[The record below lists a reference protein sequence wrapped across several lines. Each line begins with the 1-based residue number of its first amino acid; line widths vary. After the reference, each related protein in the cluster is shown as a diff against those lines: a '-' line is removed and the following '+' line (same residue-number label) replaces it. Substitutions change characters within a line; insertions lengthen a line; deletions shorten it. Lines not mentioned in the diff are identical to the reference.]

1 MYIIRRFWRRFRG
14 IGVKGVTSREIGRH
28 GPVGHGTGDPS
39 CRGEAEAFPPALPIQ
54 EHSAGCGRF
63 FPNNLCLIGRR
74 AKLLQSPASPWRL
87 PAGPHRVKRNRA
99 ACRVATCP
107 EDPRRHENASAGESV
122 STDLTEALEAM
133 GYADAEIPTLVES
146 FPPAVIEYLRDFRLQ
161 EARDIIETLLY
172 IYIAQNSS
180 SSRGEG
186 EGVVE
191 QSCYAYTSGPLFALR
206 QVDLIES
213 TSWHGT
219 TVIKATSAGEAIS
232 RPLMEARLQA
242 LDIGGLAREIHE
254 VVPALLAGTVKGSF
268 VNKTF
273 PSTLPRTEET
283 FVSFLLNNSPGLF
296 IECERFAARLKAA
309 GCAVLAYAY
318 DLDGSRADGVVYT
331 FPPEF
336 AYILKGMLERID
348 PEVREHY
355 DMLLESF
362 YSTFTVLR
370 YLACGEDYDRIR
382 ASPAHRRELTRVL
395 SVLNDAIY
403 VLEQVPQ
410 DDGVDLARFI
420 VKDRNLYDMR
430 LRDLGRAL
438 MADVAA
444 KIVIDRPAPA
454 PAAEEPLPP
463 REEAPIVLEESA
475 AIAPAPQAGEGVEE
489 EEWDEP
495 LFADDEEEEA
505 EEEEEE
511 PIASVPPPAAS
522 SNSVPRSLTAS
533 QTLDSRPSSLA
544 PGGAQTPALRP
555 VVPRAGG
562 LDIFLG
568 HAPDGRRVN
577 WSPGQLNNGH
587 MIILGGSGAGKT
599 ETIRC
604 IASDLA
610 GQGLPVVLIDF
621 HGDMAA
627 SNGDIRSYKIREG
640 GQYYF
645 NPLEL
650 DSSIDEITPL
660 RATSD
665 FVDAISINFPTLGI
679 QQRRKIKNIIKDCY
693 RISGITGNTDT
704 WTRVLDFD
712 DIEGEIMG
720 CEDEAIPAYLED
732 IFDYKLFSGE
742 EKISLP
748 TILSGGI
755 THINLNALPE
765 NLRYLFA
772 DLFLRRIYYT
782 LQATGEIPR
791 GAGDEREKFRL
802 FVIVDE
808 AKLLVSQKSGS
819 KTSIKAV
826 LNKYATEMRK
836 FGVSLILAS
845 QLIAHFNEEILA
857 NIAVKFCMRSENKKQ
872 AQENAKFFE
881 VSEKDLL
888 NFQPGEGI
896 LIIGSEKMNVRIV
909 PSSGRNP

>member
-1 MYIIRRFWRRFRG
+1 
-14 IGVKGVTSREIGRH
+14 V
-28 GPVGHGTGDPS
+28 
-39 CRGEAEAFPPALPIQ
+39 
-54 EHSAGCGRF
+54 
-63 FPNNLCLIGRR
+63 
-74 AKLLQSPASPWRL
+74 
-87 PAGPHRVKRNRA
+87 
-99 ACRVATCP
+99 
-107 EDPRRHENASAGESV
+107 
-122 STDLTEALEAM
+122 
-133 GYADAEIPTLVES
+133 
-146 FPPAVIEYLRDFRLQ
+146 
-161 EARDIIETLLY
+161 
-172 IYIAQNSS
+172 
-180 SSRGEG
+180 
-186 EGVVE
+186 
-191 QSCYAYTSGPLFALR
+191 
-206 QVDLIES
+206 
-213 TSWHGT
+213 
-219 TVIKATSAGEAIS
+219 
-232 RPLMEARLQA
+232 
-242 LDIGGLAREIHE
+242 
-254 VVPALLAGTVKGSF
+254 
-268 VNKTF
+268 
-273 PSTLPRTEET
+273 
-283 FVSFLLNNSPGLF
+283 
-296 IECERFAARLKAA
+296 
-309 GCAVLAYAY
+309 
-318 DLDGSRADGVVYT
+318 
-331 FPPEF
+331 
-336 AYILKGMLERID
+336 LERID
-348 PEVREHY
+348 PAIREHY

-382 ASPAHRRELTRVL
+382 ALPAHRRELARVL
-395 SVLNDAIY
+395 LELDDAIY
-403 VLEQVPQ
+403 VLEGVREE
-410 DDGVDLARFI
+410 DGVDLARFI

-438 MADVAA
+438 MAEVAE
-444 KIVIDRPAPA
+444 KIVIGRSAP
-454 PAAEEPLPP
+454 AEEPSPVTKEIPVPEPP
-463 REEAPIVLEESA
+463 A
-475 AIAPAPQAGEGVEE
+475 EE
-489 EEWDEP
+489 EEWEEIPVPEP
-495 LFADDEEEEA
+495 PAEEEWEEPVFPEEEEA
-505 EEEEEE
+505 EDDEEGEEVEE
-511 PIASVPPPAAS
+511 PIVPPPAPRRAAPS
-522 SNSVPRSLTAS
+522 SSSTAVPERRFTGPSAVPAGVPRS
-533 QTLDSRPSSLA
+533 
-544 PGGAQTPALRP
+544 GE
-555 VVPRAGG
+555 

-568 HAPDGRRVN
+568 HAQDGQRVN
-577 WSPGQLNNGH
+577 WSPGRLNNGH

-604 IASDLA
+604 VASELA
-610 GQGLPVVLIDF
+610 AQAMPVVLIDF

-627 SNGDIRSYKIREG
+627 SSGDIRSYKIREG
-640 GQYYF
+640 GEYYF

-650 DSSIDEITPL
+650 DPDIDEITPL

-693 RISGITGNTDT
+693 RMSGITGKTET

-712 DIEGEIMG
+712 DIEGEIMN

-742 EKISLP
+742 EKISIP

-791 GAGDEREKFRL
+791 GSEDERAKFRL

-909 PSSGRNP
+909 PTSGRNR

>member
-1 MYIIRRFWRRFRG
+1 
-14 IGVKGVTSREIGRH
+14 
-28 GPVGHGTGDPS
+28 
-39 CRGEAEAFPPALPIQ
+39 
-54 EHSAGCGRF
+54 
-63 FPNNLCLIGRR
+63 
-74 AKLLQSPASPWRL
+74 
-87 PAGPHRVKRNRA
+87 
-99 ACRVATCP
+99 
-107 EDPRRHENASAGESV
+107 
-122 STDLTEALEAM
+122 M
-133 GYADAEIPTLVES
+133 GYRDAEIPTLVES
-146 FPPAVIEYLRDFRLQ
+146 FPPAVIEYLRDFRSH
-161 EARDIIETLLY
+161 EVRDIVETLLY
-172 IYIAQNSS
+172 IYIALNSS

-191 QSCYAYTSGPLFALR
+191 QSCYAYTSGPLFALA

-219 TVIKATSAGEAIS
+219 TVIRTTAAGAAIA
-232 RPLMEARLQA
+232 RPLVEARIRA
-242 LDIGGLAREIHE
+242 LDIQALAREIHE
-254 VVPALLAGTVKGSF
+254 VVPALLAGTVKGSY

-283 FVSFLLNNSPGLF
+283 FIGFLLNNSPGLF
-296 IECERFAARLKAA
+296 LECERFAARLKAA

-318 DLDGSRADGVVYT
+318 DLDGFSSEGVVYT

-336 AYILKGMLERID
+336 AYILKGMLEAID
-348 PEVREHY
+348 PGAREHY

-370 YLACGEDYDRIR
+370 YLACGEDADRIR
-382 ASPAHRRELTRVL
+382 ASPAHRRELSRVL
-395 SVLNDAIY
+395 SELTDAIY
-403 VLEQVPQ
+403 ILEQVPQ
-410 DDGVDLARFI
+410 DDGVDLSRFI
-420 VKDRNLYDMR
+420 IKDRDLYDAR

-438 MADVAA
+438 MAEVAE
-444 KIVIDRPAPA
+444 KIVVDRPAPE
-454 PAAEEPLPP
+454 PAAEPLFY
-463 REEAPIVLEESA
+463 EEEVF
-475 AIAPAPQAGEGVEE
+475 PAPEEILPVPGETPV
-489 EEWDEP
+489 P
-495 LFADDEEEEA
+495 PPAPPVEEEEA
-505 EEEEEE
+505 EEEEDAWDGAFFADEE
-511 PIASVPPPAAS
+511 EEEERIEPLPPVLPPA
-522 SNSVPRSLTAS
+522 PRRAAAPAPAPEPP
-533 QTLDSRPSSLA
+533 RPN
-544 PGGAQTPALRP
+544 GF
-555 VVPRAGG
+555 
-562 LDIFLG
+562 DIFLG
-568 HAPDGRRVN
+568 HAPDGRQVN
-577 WSPGQLNNGH
+577 WSPGRLNNGH

-604 IASDLA
+604 IAGDLA
-610 GQGLPVVLIDF
+610 AQAMPVVLIDF

-627 SNGDIRSYKIREG
+627 SSGDIRTYKIREG

-650 DSSIDEITPL
+650 DPAIDEITPL

-693 RISGITGNTDT
+693 RMSGITGNTET
-704 WTRVLDFD
+704 WKRVLDFD
-712 DIEGEIMG
+712 DIEGEIMN

-742 EKISLP
+742 EKISIP
-748 TILSGGI
+748 TILAGGI

-782 LQATGEIPR
+782 LQAMGEIPR
-791 GAGDEREKFRL
+791 GTADERAKFRL

-857 NIAVKFCMRSENKKQ
+857 NIAVKFCMRAENKKQ

-909 PSSGRNP
+909 PASGRSP

>member
-1 MYIIRRFWRRFRG
+1 M
-14 IGVKGVTSREIGRH
+14 
-28 GPVGHGTGDPS
+28 
-39 CRGEAEAFPPALPIQ
+39 
-54 EHSAGCGRF
+54 
-63 FPNNLCLIGRR
+63 
-74 AKLLQSPASPWRL
+74 
-87 PAGPHRVKRNRA
+87 
-99 ACRVATCP
+99 
-107 EDPRRHENASAGESV
+107 
-122 STDLTEALEAM
+122 STDLAKALKAT
-133 GYADAEIPTLVES
+133 GYADAEIPALTES
-146 FPPAVIEYLRDFRLQ
+146 FPSAVTEYLRDFRLQ
-161 EARDIIETLLY
+161 EVRDVIETLLY
-172 IYIAQNSS
+172 IYIAQNSA

-186 EGVVE
+186 AGVVE

-206 QVDLIES
+206 QVGLIES
-213 TSWHGT
+213 ASWHGT
-219 TVIKATSAGEAIS
+219 TVLTATPTGEAIA
-232 RPLMEARLQA
+232 RPLMEARLRA
-242 LDIGGLAREIHE
+242 LDIESLAREIHE

-273 PSTLPRTEET
+273 PSTLPRTEEM
-283 FVSFLLNNSPGLF
+283 FISFLLNNCPGLF
-296 IECERFAARLKAA
+296 TECERFASRLRGA

-318 DLDGSRADGVVYT
+318 DLDGAKADGVVYT

-336 AYILKGMLERID
+336 AYILKGVLERID
-348 PEVREHY
+348 PAIREHY

-382 ASPAHRRELTRVL
+382 ASPAHRRELAKVL
-395 SVLNDAIY
+395 AELDDAIY
-403 VLEQVPQ
+403 VLEGVRE

-438 MADVAA
+438 MVEVAE
-444 KIVIDRPAPA
+444 KIVIDRSAPEEEPSSPILEEPSPVMEEIPVLTPA
-454 PAAEEPLPP
+454 PAAEEDEW
-463 REEAPIVLEESA
+463 EEPVF
-475 AIAPAPQAGEGVEE
+475 P
-489 EEWDEP
+489 D
-495 LFADDEEEEA
+495 EA
-505 EEEEEE
+505 EEEDDEAEEE
-511 PIASVPPPAAS
+511 DEEVEEPLPIVPPPARRRAAPS
-522 SNSVPRSLTAS
+522 RGTPSNAVVAERRSAEPAPVPA
-533 QTLDSRPSSLA
+533 
-544 PGGAQTPALRP
+544 GI
-555 VVPRAGG
+555 PRAGG
-562 LDIFLG
+562 FDIFLG
-568 HAPDGRRVN
+568 HAQDGPRVN

-604 IASDLA
+604 IASELA
-610 GQGLPVVLIDF
+610 AQAMPVVLIDF

-640 GQYYF
+640 GEYYF

-650 DSSIDEITPL
+650 DPDIDEITPL

-693 RISGITGNTDT
+693 RMSGITGKTET

-712 DIEGEIMG
+712 DIEGEIMN

-742 EKISLP
+742 EKISIP

-791 GAGDEREKFRL
+791 GTEDERAKFRL

-819 KTSIKAV
+819 KSSIKAV

-896 LIIGSEKMNVRIV
+896 LIIGSEKMNIRIV
-909 PSSGRNP
+909 PASERNR

>member
-1 MYIIRRFWRRFRG
+1 MPGASW
-14 IGVKGVTSREIGRH
+14 
-28 GPVGHGTGDPS
+28 
-39 CRGEAEAFPPALPIQ
+39 CR
-54 EHSAGCGRF
+54 
-63 FPNNLCLIGRR
+63 
-74 AKLLQSPASPWRL
+74 
-87 PAGPHRVKRNRA
+87 
-99 ACRVATCP
+99 
-107 EDPRRHENASAGESV
+107 ENASAGEPV
-122 STDLTEALEAM
+122 SRDLTEALKAM
-133 GYADAEIPTLVES
+133 GYVDTGLPALVES
-146 FPPAVIEYLRDFRLQ
+146 FPPGVVEYLQEFRTQ
-161 EARDIIETLLY
+161 EVRDIIETLLY

-186 EGVVE
+186 MGVVE
-191 QSCYAYTSGPLFALR
+191 QSCYAYTSGPLFALAE
-206 QVDLIES
+206 VGLIES
-213 TSWHGT
+213 SSRHGT
-219 TVIKATSAGEAIS
+219 TVVRVTPAGEGIA
-232 RPLMEARLQA
+232 RPLTEARIRA
-242 LDIGGLAREIHE
+242 LDLRALARETHE
-254 VVPALLAGTVKGSF
+254 VVPALLAGTVRGSY

-273 PSTLPRTEET
+273 PSSLPRTEET
-283 FVSFLLNNSPGLF
+283 FIGFLLNNNPALF
-296 IECERFAARLKAA
+296 EECERFAARLKAA
-309 GCAVLAYAY
+309 GCAVLAHAY
-318 DLDGSRADGVVYT
+318 DLDGAGAGGVVYT
-331 FPPEF
+331 FPAEF
-336 AYILKGMLERID
+336 AYILKGMLEAID

-362 YSTFTVLR
+362 HSTFTVLR
-370 YLACGEDYDRIR
+370 YLACGEDCDRIR
-382 ASPAHRRELTRVL
+382 ASATHRRELSRVL
-395 SVLNDAIY
+395 SLIADSIY
-403 VLEQVPQ
+403 VLEQAPQ
-410 DDGVDLARFI
+410 DDGVGLARFI
-420 VKDRNLYDMR
+420 VKDRDRYDAH

-454 PAAEEPLPP
+454 AEPHPAEG
-463 REEAPIVLEESA
+463 EAS
-475 AIAPAPQAGEGVEE
+475 PAPKIANTATPVPPADGGSEME
-489 EEWDEP
+489 EEWDDAV
-495 LFADDEEEEA
+495 FADDEEEEA
-505 EEEEEE
+505 AEE
-511 PIASVPPPAAS
+511 PLAPPPPA
-522 SNSVPRSLTAS
+522 PRRVAAP
-533 QTLDSRPSSLA
+533 RPA
-544 PGGAQTPALRP
+544 PEPVAEPPRP
-555 VVPRAGG
+555 GG

-568 HAPDGRRVN
+568 HAQDGRRVN
-577 WSPGQLNNGH
+577 WSPGRLNNGH

-604 IASDLA
+604 IAAELA
-610 GQGLPVVLIDF
+610 AQAMPVVLIDF

-627 SNGDIRSYKIREG
+627 STGDIRSYKIREG
-640 GQYYF
+640 AEYYF

-650 DSSIDEITPL
+650 DPAIDEITPL

-679 QQRRKIKNIIKDCY
+679 QQRRKIKNIIKDFY
-693 RISGITGNTDT
+693 RMSGITGNTGT

-712 DIEGEIMG
+712 DIESEIMS

-791 GAGDEREKFRL
+791 GTENEREKFRL

-819 KTSIKAV
+819 KTAIKAV

-857 NIAVKFCMRSENKKQ
+857 NIAVKFCMRAENKKQ

-888 NFQPGEGI
+888 NFRPGEGI

-909 PSSGRNP
+909 PSSGRKV

>member
-1 MYIIRRFWRRFRG
+1 MGY
-14 IGVKGVTSREIGRH
+14 VD
-28 GPVGHGTGDPS
+28 TG
-39 CRGEAEAFPPALPIQ
+39 
-54 EHSAGCGRF
+54 
-63 FPNNLCLIGRR
+63 
-74 AKLLQSPASPWRL
+74 L
-87 PAGPHRVKRNRA
+87 PA
-99 ACRVATCP
+99 
-107 EDPRRHENASAGESV
+107 
-122 STDLTEALEAM
+122 
-133 GYADAEIPTLVES
+133 LVES
-146 FPPAVIEYLRDFRLQ
+146 FPPGVVEYLQEFRTQ
-161 EARDIIETLLY
+161 EVRDIIETLLY

-186 EGVVE
+186 MGVVE
-191 QSCYAYTSGPLFALR
+191 QSCYAYTSGPLFALAE
-206 QVDLIES
+206 VGLIES
-213 TSWHGT
+213 SSRHGT
-219 TVIKATSAGEAIS
+219 TVVRVTPAGEGIA
-232 RPLMEARLQA
+232 RPLTEARIRA
-242 LDIGGLAREIHE
+242 LDLRALARETHE
-254 VVPALLAGTVKGSF
+254 VVPALLAGTVRGSY

-273 PSTLPRTEET
+273 PSSLPRTEET
-283 FVSFLLNNSPGLF
+283 FIGFLLNNNPALF
-296 IECERFAARLKAA
+296 EECERFAARLKAA
-309 GCAVLAYAY
+309 GCAVLAHAY
-318 DLDGSRADGVVYT
+318 DLDGAGAGGVVYT
-331 FPPEF
+331 FPAEF
-336 AYILKGMLERID
+336 AYILKGMLEAID

-362 YSTFTVLR
+362 HSTFTVLR
-370 YLACGEDYDRIR
+370 YLACGEDCDRIR
-382 ASPAHRRELTRVL
+382 ASATHRRELSRVL
-395 SVLNDAIY
+395 SLIADSIY
-403 VLEQVPQ
+403 VLEQAPQ
-410 DDGVDLARFI
+410 DDGVGLARFI
-420 VKDRNLYDMR
+420 VKDRDRYDAH

-454 PAAEEPLPP
+454 AEPHPAEG
-463 REEAPIVLEESA
+463 EAS
-475 AIAPAPQAGEGVEE
+475 PAPKIANTATPVPPADRGSEME
-489 EEWDEP
+489 EEWDDAV
-495 LFADDEEEEA
+495 FADDEEEEA
-505 EEEEEE
+505 AEE
-511 PIASVPPPAAS
+511 PLAPPPPA
-522 SNSVPRSLTAS
+522 PRRVAAP
-533 QTLDSRPSSLA
+533 RPA
-544 PGGAQTPALRP
+544 PEPVAEPPRP
-555 VVPRAGG
+555 GG

-568 HAPDGRRVN
+568 HAQDGRRVN
-577 WSPGQLNNGH
+577 WSPGRLNNGH

-604 IASDLA
+604 IAAELA
-610 GQGLPVVLIDF
+610 AQAMPVVLIDF

-627 SNGDIRSYKIREG
+627 STGDIRSYKIREG
-640 GQYYF
+640 AEYYF

-650 DSSIDEITPL
+650 DPAIDEITPL

-693 RISGITGNTDT
+693 RMSGITGNTGT

-712 DIEGEIMG
+712 DIESEIMS

-791 GAGDEREKFRL
+791 GTENEREKFRL

-819 KTSIKAV
+819 KTAIKAV

-857 NIAVKFCMRSENKKQ
+857 NIAVKFCMRAENKKQ

-888 NFQPGEGI
+888 NFRPGEGI

-909 PSSGRNP
+909 PSSGRKV

>member
-1 MYIIRRFWRRFRG
+1 MTASTPTGSQRG
-14 IGVKGVTSREIGRH
+14 PG
-28 GPVGHGTGDPS
+28 
-39 CRGEAEAFPPALPIQ
+39 AF
-54 EHSAGCGRF
+54 
-63 FPNNLCLIGRR
+63 
-74 AKLLQSPASPWRL
+74 
-87 PAGPHRVKRNRA
+87 
-99 ACRVATCP
+99 
-107 EDPRRHENASAGESV
+107 RRHENRSSGEPV
-122 STDLTEALEAM
+122 STDLTKALKAM
-133 GYADAEIPTLVES
+133 GYVDTEIPALVES
-146 FPPAVIEYLRDFRLQ
+146 FPPAVVEYLGDFRTL
-161 EARDIIETLLY
+161 EVRDIVETLLY
-172 IYIAQNSS
+172 IHIALNSS

-186 EGVVE
+186 AGVVE
-191 QSCYAYTSGPLFALR
+191 QSCYAYTSGPLFALAE
-206 QVDLIES
+206 VGLIES
-213 TSWHGT
+213 VSWHGT
-219 TVIKATSAGEAIS
+219 TVIKATPAGEALA
-232 RPLMEARLQA
+232 RPLMEARIRA
-242 LDIGGLAREIHE
+242 LDIRDLAGEIHG
-254 VVPALLAGTVKGSF
+254 VVPALLAGTVKGSYL
-268 VNKTF
+268 NKTF

-283 FVSFLLNNSPGLF
+283 FIGFLLNNCPGLYE
-296 IECERFAARLKAA
+296 ECDRFASRLKDA

-318 DLDGSRADGVVYT
+318 DLDVPRAEGVVYT

-336 AYILKGMLERID
+336 AYILKGVLETID
-348 PEVREHY
+348 PEVREYY

-362 YSTFTVLR
+362 LSTFTVLR
-370 YLACGEDYDRIR
+370 YLSCGEDYDRIR
-382 ASPAHRRELTRVL
+382 ASPAHRRELARVL
-395 SVLNDAIY
+395 SELSDAIY
-403 VLEQVPQ
+403 VLEEVHE
-410 DDGVDLARFI
+410 DDGVELSRFI
-420 VKDRNLYDMR
+420 IKDRSLYDVR

-444 KIVIDRPAPA
+444 KIAIERPAPA
-454 PAAEEPLPP
+454 PLSTVKESPFVPVEVPVDAVVPPAEEEDDEWGDAIFADGGEEEEIEEEIEEEEDEPLPP
-463 REEAPIVLEESA
+463 PPPPRRARTSRP
-475 AIAPAPQAGEGVEE
+475 APAP
-489 EEWDEP
+489 EP
-495 LFADDEEEEA
+495 
-505 EEEEEE
+505 
-511 PIASVPPPAAS
+511 VPAAD
-522 SNSVPRSLTAS
+522 P
-533 QTLDSRPSSLA
+533 SRP
-544 PGGAQTPALRP
+544 
-555 VVPRAGG
+555 GG

-568 HAPDGRRVN
+568 HAQDGRRVN

-604 IASDLA
+604 IASELA
-610 GQGLPVVLIDF
+610 AQAMPVVLIDF

-627 SNGDIRSYKIREG
+627 TSGDIRSYKIREG

-650 DSSIDEITPL
+650 DPGTDEITPL

-693 RISGITGNTDT
+693 RASGITGKTET

-712 DIEGEIMG
+712 DIEYEIMN

-742 EKISLP
+742 EKISIP

-782 LQATGEIPR
+782 LQAMGEIPR
-791 GAGDEREKFRL
+791 GSENEREKFRL

-857 NIAVKFCMRSENKKQ
+857 NIAVKFCMRAENKKQ

-896 LIIGSEKMNVRIV
+896 LIIGSDKMNVRIV
-909 PSSGRNP
+909 PSPERKV

>member
-1 MYIIRRFWRRFRG
+1 MGYTDA
-14 IGVKGVTSREIGRH
+14 GV
-28 GPVGHGTGDPS
+28 
-39 CRGEAEAFPPALPIQ
+39 PAL
-54 EHSAGCGRF
+54 A
-63 FPNNLCLIGRR
+63 
-74 AKLLQSPASPWRL
+74 
-87 PAGPHRVKRNRA
+87 
-99 ACRVATCP
+99 
-107 EDPRRHENASAGESV
+107 
-122 STDLTEALEAM
+122 
-133 GYADAEIPTLVES
+133 ES
-146 FPPAVIEYLRDFRLQ
+146 FPPAVVEYLQDFRTQ
-161 EARDIIETLLY
+161 EVRDIVETLLY

-186 EGVVE
+186 QGVIE
-191 QSCYAYTSGPLFALR
+191 QSCYAYTSGPLFVLA
-206 QVDLIES
+206 QVGLIES
-213 TSWHGT
+213 ASWHGT
-219 TVIKATSAGEAIS
+219 TVIKATPAGEAIA
-232 RPLMEARLQA
+232 RPLMEARIRV
-242 LDIGGLAREIHE
+242 LDIRGLAHEIHG
-254 VVPALLAGTVKGSF
+254 VVPALLAGTVKGSY

-273 PSTLPRTEET
+273 PSSLPRTEET
-283 FVSFLLNNSPGLF
+283 FVSFLLNNNSALF
-296 IECERFAARLKAA
+296 EECEQFASRLKAA
-309 GCAVLAYAY
+309 GCAVLAHAY
-318 DLDGSRADGVVYT
+318 DLDGPGAGGVVYT

-336 AYILKGMLERID
+336 AYILKGMLEAID
-348 PEVREHY
+348 PGAREHY

-362 YSTFTVLR
+362 HSTFTVLR
-370 YLACGEDYDRIR
+370 YLSCGEDYDRIR
-382 ASPAHRRELTRVL
+382 ASSAHRRELSRVL
-395 SVLNDAIY
+395 GLLADSIY

-420 VKDRNLYDMR
+420 IKDRDLYDAH

-438 MADVAA
+438 MTDVAE

-454 PAAEEPLPP
+454 AKPPAPTMEVPATPGKAEAATSVPPAEEEAET
-463 REEAPIVLEESA
+463 EEDR
-475 AIAPAPQAGEGVEE
+475 
-489 EEWDEP
+489 WDDAV
-495 LFADDEEEEA
+495 FADDEEEEA
-505 EEEEEE
+505 AEE
-511 PIASVPPPAAS
+511 PLAPPPPPA
-522 SNSVPRSLTAS
+522 PRRIVAP
-533 QTLDSRPSSLA
+533 RPA
-544 PGGAQTPALRP
+544 PEPVAEPPRP
-555 VVPRAGG
+555 GG

-568 HAPDGRRVN
+568 HAQGGHRVN
-577 WSPGQLNNGH
+577 WSPGRLNNGH

-604 IASDLA
+604 IAAELA
-610 GQGLPVVLIDF
+610 AQAMPVVLIDF

-627 SNGDIRSYKIREG
+627 STGNIRSYKIREG
-640 GQYYF
+640 GEYYF

-650 DSSIDEITPL
+650 DPAIDEITPL

-693 RISGITGNTDT
+693 RMSGITGNTGT

-712 DIEGEIMG
+712 DIESEIMS

-819 KTSIKAV
+819 KTAIKAV

-857 NIAVKFCMRSENKKQ
+857 NIAVKFCMRAENKKQ

-909 PSSGRNP
+909 PTSGRKV

>member
-1 MYIIRRFWRRFRG
+1 MHHE
-14 IGVKGVTSREIGRH
+14 KN
-28 GPVGHGTGDPS
+28 PS
-39 CRGEAEAFPPALPIQ
+39 
-54 EHSAGCGRF
+54 
-63 FPNNLCLIGRR
+63 
-74 AKLLQSPASPWRL
+74 
-87 PAGPHRVKRNRA
+87 
-99 ACRVATCP
+99 T
-107 EDPRRHENASAGESV
+107 GESV
-122 STDLTEALEAM
+122 STDLVRALKSI
-133 GYADAEIPTLVES
+133 GYADAEIPALMES
-146 FPPAVIEYLRDFRLQ
+146 FPPAVAGYLLDFRLQ
-161 EARDIIETLLY
+161 EVRDIIETLLY
-172 IYIAQNSS
+172 IYIAQNSA

-186 EGVVE
+186 AGVVE
-191 QSCYAYTSGPLFALR
+191 QSCYAHTSGPLFALR
-206 QVDLIES
+206 QVGLIES
-213 TSWHGT
+213 ASVNGT
-219 TVIKATSAGEAIS
+219 TVLTATPAGEAVA
-232 RPLMEARLQA
+232 RPLMEVRLQA
-242 LDIGGLAREIHE
+242 LDTARLAREIHE

-283 FVSFLLNNSPGLF
+283 FISFLLNNCPNLF
-296 IECERFAARLKAA
+296 LECERFASRLKAA
-309 GCAVLAYAY
+309 GCAVLAYSY
-318 DLDGSRADGVVYT
+318 DLDGARADGVVYT

-348 PEVREHY
+348 PAVREHY
-355 DMLLESF
+355 DVLLESF

-382 ASPAHRRELTRVL
+382 ASPAHRRELARVL
-395 SVLNDAIY
+395 AELEDAIY
-403 VLEQVPQ
+403 VLEGVREE
-410 DDGVDLARFI
+410 DGVDLARFI

-438 MADVAA
+438 MIEVAE
-444 KIVIDRPAPA
+444 KIVIDRPAPVTEPSSPA
-454 PAAEEPLPP
+454 REEPFPAAEDLPVMIPVSPTEADDEWEEPAFPDEGETGADDED
-463 REEAPIVLEESA
+463 EEMEE
-475 AIAPAPQAGEGVEE
+475 AIAP
-489 EEWDEP
+489 
-495 LFADDEEEEA
+495 
-505 EEEEEE
+505 
-511 PIASVPPPAAS
+511 PPA
-522 SNSVPRSLTAS
+522 PRVSRTPVRIRTAS
-533 QTLDSRPSSLA
+533 QTPDVVRRTSQPDTSRTPRGSQPLPVPA
-544 PGGAQTPALRP
+544 GAS
-555 VVPRAGG
+555 RAGG
-562 LDIFLG
+562 FDIFLG
-568 HAPDGRRVN
+568 HASDGQRVN
-577 WSPGQLNNGH
+577 WSPGLLNNGH

-604 IASDLA
+604 IASELA
-610 GQGLPVVLIDF
+610 TQAMPVVLIDF

-627 SNGDIRSYKIREG
+627 TGGNIRSYKIREG
-640 GQYYF
+640 GEYYF

-650 DSSIDEITPL
+650 DPDIDEITPL

-693 RISGITGNTDT
+693 RMSGITGKTET
-704 WTRVLDFD
+704 WMRVLDFD
-712 DIEGEIMG
+712 DIEGEIMN

-742 EKISLP
+742 EKISIP

-791 GAGDEREKFRL
+791 GTEDERAKFRL

-909 PSSGRNP
+909 PASERNL

>member
-1 MYIIRRFWRRFRG
+1 
-14 IGVKGVTSREIGRH
+14 
-28 GPVGHGTGDPS
+28 
-39 CRGEAEAFPPALPIQ
+39 
-54 EHSAGCGRF
+54 
-63 FPNNLCLIGRR
+63 
-74 AKLLQSPASPWRL
+74 
-87 PAGPHRVKRNRA
+87 
-99 ACRVATCP
+99 
-107 EDPRRHENASAGESV
+107 
-122 STDLTEALEAM
+122 M
-133 GYADAEIPTLVES
+133 GYADAGIPTLVGS
-146 FPPAVIEYLRDFRLQ
+146 FSPAVTEYLRDFRPQ
-161 EARDIIETLLY
+161 EVRDIVETLLY
-172 IYIAQNSS
+172 IYIAQNSA

-186 EGVVE
+186 VGVVE
-191 QSCYAYTSGPLFALR
+191 QSCYAYTSGPLFALA
-206 QVDLIES
+206 QVSLIES
-213 TSWHGT
+213 ASWHGT
-219 TVIKATSAGEAIS
+219 TVIRATSAGEAIA

-242 LDIGGLAREIHE
+242 LDIPGLACEIHE

-273 PSTLPRTEET
+273 PSALPRTEET

-296 IECERFAARLKAA
+296 LECERFAARLRAA
-309 GCAVLAYAY
+309 GCAVLAHAY

-348 PEVREHY
+348 PTVREHY

-382 ASPAHRRELTRVL
+382 ASPAHRRELSRVL
-395 SVLNDAIY
+395 TELADAIY
-403 VLEQVPQ
+403 VLEGVREE
-410 DDGVDLARFI
+410 DGIDLARFI
-420 VKDRNLYDMR
+420 VKDRNLYDAR
-430 LRDLGRAL
+430 LRDLGRVL
-438 MADVAA
+438 MSEVAE

-454 PAAEEPLPP
+454 AEPLPP
-463 REEAPIVLEESA
+463 LREEP
-475 AIAPAPQAGEGVEE
+475 APAPPPV
-489 EEWDEP
+489 P
-495 LFADDEEEEA
+495 PA
-505 EEEEEE
+505 EEEEIGWDETFFADVTEEEEGEEEREE
-511 PIASVPPPAAS
+511 PSPLPPPPALRRF
-522 SNSVPRSLTAS
+522 VTPP
-533 QTLDSRPSSLA
+533 QA
-544 PGGAQTPALRP
+544 PVLRP
-555 VVPRAGG
+555 APEPAPVRSDG

-568 HAPDGRRVN
+568 HAQDGQRVN

-604 IASDLA
+604 IASELA
-610 GQGLPVVLIDF
+610 AQAMPVVLIDF

-627 SNGDIRSYKIREG
+627 SDGDIRSYKIREG

-650 DSSIDEITPL
+650 DPSIDEITPL

-693 RISGITGNTDT
+693 RMSGITGKTET

-712 DIEGEIMG
+712 AIEGEIMN

-755 THINLNALPE
+755 THSNLNALPE

-782 LQATGEIPR
+782 LQAMGEIPR
-791 GAGDEREKFRL
+791 GTEDERAKFRL

-909 PSSGRNP
+909 PASGRNP

>member
-1 MYIIRRFWRRFRG
+1 
-14 IGVKGVTSREIGRH
+14 
-28 GPVGHGTGDPS
+28 
-39 CRGEAEAFPPALPIQ
+39 
-54 EHSAGCGRF
+54 
-63 FPNNLCLIGRR
+63 
-74 AKLLQSPASPWRL
+74 
-87 PAGPHRVKRNRA
+87 
-99 ACRVATCP
+99 
-107 EDPRRHENASAGESV
+107 
-122 STDLTEALEAM
+122 M
-133 GYADAEIPTLVES
+133 GYADAGVRTLVES

-161 EARDIIETLLY
+161 EVRDIIETLLY
-172 IYIAQNSS
+172 IYIAQNSA

-213 TSWHGT
+213 ASWHGT
-219 TVIKATSAGEAIS
+219 TVIRATSAGEAIA
-232 RPLMEARLQA
+232 RPLMEARLRA
-242 LDIGGLAREIHE
+242 LDIESLAREIHE

-268 VNKTF
+268 INKTF
-273 PSTLPRTEET
+273 PSALPRTEET

-296 IECERFAARLKAA
+296 LECERFAARLRAA

-336 AYILKGMLERID
+336 AYILKGMLEAID
-348 PEVREHY
+348 PGVREHY

-382 ASPAHRRELTRVL
+382 TSPAHRRELSRVL
-395 SVLNDAIY
+395 MQLTDAIY
-403 VLEQVPQ
+403 ILEQVPQ

-420 VKDRNLYDMR
+420 VKDRNLYDAL

-438 MADVAA
+438 MAEVAA

-454 PAAEEPLPP
+454 AEPLPP
-463 REEAPIVLEESA
+463 LHGGAAPVPEETPAVAPLPPVQEE
-475 AIAPAPQAGEGVEE
+475 PEE
-489 EEWDEP
+489 EEDGWDEIVFP
-495 LFADDEEEEA
+495 DEEEA
-505 EEEEEE
+505 EEEEGEF
-511 PIASVPPPAAS
+511 PLPPPPALRRFVTPPPAPVLRPAPEPAPLAP
-522 SNSVPRSLTAS
+522 SVLELRSCGA
-533 QTLDSRPSSLA
+533 SSLA
-544 PGGAQTPALRP
+544 PDGARTPAVRTSGAHAPALAASRIPP
-555 VVPRAGG
+555 VVHRSDG

-568 HAPDGRRVN
+568 HAPDGRRVD

-604 IASDLA
+604 IASELA
-610 GQGLPVVLIDF
+610 AQEMPVVLIDF

-627 SNGDIRSYKIREG
+627 SDGDITSYKIREG

-650 DSSIDEITPL
+650 DPEIDEITPL

-679 QQRRKIKNIIKDCY
+679 QQRRKIKNIIKGCY
-693 RISGITGNTDT
+693 RASGITGNTET
-704 WTRVLDFD
+704 WIRVLDFD
-712 DIEGEIMG
+712 DIEGEIMS

-748 TILSGGI
+748 AILSGGI

-791 GAGDEREKFRL
+791 GTEDERAKFRL

-819 KTSIKAV
+819 KTAIKAV

-909 PSSGRNP
+909 PASERNL

>member
-1 MYIIRRFWRRFRG
+1 
-14 IGVKGVTSREIGRH
+14 
-28 GPVGHGTGDPS
+28 
-39 CRGEAEAFPPALPIQ
+39 
-54 EHSAGCGRF
+54 
-63 FPNNLCLIGRR
+63 
-74 AKLLQSPASPWRL
+74 
-87 PAGPHRVKRNRA
+87 
-99 ACRVATCP
+99 
-107 EDPRRHENASAGESV
+107 
-122 STDLTEALEAM
+122 M
-133 GYADAEIPTLVES
+133 GYVDAEIPALMES
-146 FPPAVIEYLRDFRLQ
+146 FPPAVAGYLRDFRLQ
-161 EARDIIETLLY
+161 EVRDIVETLLY
-172 IYIAQNSS
+172 IYIAQNSA

-186 EGVVE
+186 AGVVE

-206 QVDLIES
+206 QAGLIGS
-213 TSWHGT
+213 ASSNGT
-219 TVIKATSAGEAIS
+219 TVLTPTATGEAIA
-232 RPLMEARLQA
+232 RPLMEARLRA
-242 LDIGGLAREIHE
+242 LDIESLAREIHE

-273 PSTLPRTEET
+273 PSALPRTEET
-283 FVSFLLNNSPGLF
+283 FISFLLNNCPGLF
-296 IECERFAARLKAA
+296 TECERFASRLRAS

-318 DLDGSRADGVVYT
+318 DLDGTKADGVVYT

-336 AYILKGMLERID
+336 AYILKGVLERID
-348 PEVREHY
+348 PAVREHY

-382 ASPAHRRELTRVL
+382 ALPAHRRELARVL
-395 SVLNDAIY
+395 LELGDAIY
-403 VLEQVPQ
+403 ILEGVHEE
-410 DDGVDLARFI
+410 DGVDLARFI
-420 VKDRNLYDMR
+420 VKDRNLYDAR
-430 LRDLGRAL
+430 LRDLGRTL
-438 MADVAA
+438 MDEVAE
-444 KIVIDRPAPA
+444 KIVIDRSPPATEPSPVTKEIPVPE
-454 PAAEEPLPP
+454 PAAEEEEWEEIPVSEPP
-463 REEAPIVLEESA
+463 A
-475 AIAPAPQAGEGVEE
+475 E
-489 EEWDEP
+489 EEWEEP
-495 LFADDEEEEA
+495 VFPDEEEA
-505 EEEEEE
+505 EDDEEGEEEVEE
-511 PIASVPPPAAS
+511 PIVPPPAPRRAARS
-522 SNSVPRSLTAS
+522 SSSTAAPERRFAAPSTVPGELPRSGE
-533 QTLDSRPSSLA
+533 LDL
-544 PGGAQTPALRP
+544 
-555 VVPRAGG
+555 
-562 LDIFLG
+562 FLG
-568 HAPDGRRVN
+568 HAQDGQRVD
-577 WSPGQLNNGH
+577 WSPGRLSNGH

-604 IASDLA
+604 VASELA
-610 GQGLPVVLIDF
+610 AQAMPVVLIDF

-627 SNGDIRSYKIREG
+627 TGGDIRSYKIREG
-640 GQYYF
+640 GEYYF

-650 DSSIDEITPL
+650 DPDIDEITPL

-693 RISGITGNTDT
+693 RMSGITGKTET

-712 DIEGEIMG
+712 DIEGEIMN

-742 EKISLP
+742 EKISIP
-748 TILSGGI
+748 TLLSGGV

-791 GAGDEREKFRL
+791 GTEDERAKFRL

-819 KTSIKAV
+819 KSSIKAV

-896 LIIGSEKMNVRIV
+896 LIIGSEKMNIRIV
-909 PSSGRNP
+909 PTSGRNH

>member
-1 MYIIRRFWRRFRG
+1 
-14 IGVKGVTSREIGRH
+14 
-28 GPVGHGTGDPS
+28 
-39 CRGEAEAFPPALPIQ
+39 
-54 EHSAGCGRF
+54 
-63 FPNNLCLIGRR
+63 
-74 AKLLQSPASPWRL
+74 
-87 PAGPHRVKRNRA
+87 
-99 ACRVATCP
+99 
-107 EDPRRHENASAGESV
+107 V
-122 STDLTEALEAM
+122 STDLTEALKAM
-133 GYADAEIPTLVES
+133 GYTDTAIPDLSGS
-146 FPPAVIEYLRDFRLQ
+146 FPPAVIEYLQDFRPQ
-161 EARDIIETLLY
+161 EVRDIIETLLY
-172 IYIAQNSS
+172 IHVALNSA

-186 EGVVE
+186 VGVAE
-191 QSCYAYTSGPLFALR
+191 QSCYAYTSGPLFALGE
-206 QVDLIES
+206 VGLIES
-213 TSWHGT
+213 SSRNGT
-219 TVIKATSAGEAIS
+219 TVIRTTSAGEAIA
-232 RPLMEARLQA
+232 RPLVEARIRA
-242 LDIGGLAREIHE
+242 LDIRDLAREIHG
-254 VVPALLAGTVKGSF
+254 VVPVLLAGTVKGSYI
-268 VNKTF
+268 NKTF

-283 FVSFLLNNSPGLF
+283 FLGFLLNNSPGLF
-296 IECERFAARLKAA
+296 EECERFAARLRDA

-318 DLDGSRADGVVYT
+318 DLDAARADGVVYT

-336 AYILKGMLERID
+336 AYILKVMLEAID
-348 PEVREHY
+348 PAVREHY
-355 DMLLESF
+355 DMLLDSF
-362 YSTFTVLR
+362 HSTFTVLR

-382 ASPAHRRELTRVL
+382 ASPAHRRELARVL
-395 SVLNDAIY
+395 AELRDTIY
-403 VLEQVPQ
+403 ILEEVRE
-410 DDGVDLARFI
+410 DDGIDLARFI
-420 VKDRNLYDMR
+420 VRDRDRYEAR

-444 KIVIDRPAPA
+444 KIVIDRPAPIQEPLP
-454 PAAEEPLPP
+454 PAAEAPFVPVEVPAAPCPLPPVEEEEEDGWEDAVFSDPEEESEDEIVEEEEEPLPP
-463 REEAPIVLEESA
+463 PPPRRTPAPRPVPVP
-475 AIAPAPQAGEGVEE
+475 APAPAAAP
-489 EEWDEP
+489 EP
-495 LFADDEEEEA
+495 D
-505 EEEEEE
+505 
-511 PIASVPPPAAS
+511 PA
-522 SNSVPRSLTAS
+522 
-533 QTLDSRPSSLA
+533 RP
-544 PGGAQTPALRP
+544 GA
-555 VVPRAGG
+555 

-568 HAPDGRRVN
+568 HAQDGRRIN
-577 WSPGQLNNGH
+577 WSPGRLNNGH

-604 IASDLA
+604 IAGELA
-610 GQGLPVVLIDF
+610 AQNMPVVLIDF

-627 SNGDIRSYKIREG
+627 NTGDIRSYKIREG

-650 DSSIDEITPL
+650 DPDIDEITPL

-704 WTRVLDFD
+704 WKRVLDFD
-712 DIEGEIMG
+712 DIESEIME

-742 EKISLP
+742 EKISIP

-791 GAGDEREKFRL
+791 GTEDEREKFRL

-909 PSSGRNP
+909 PASGRDL

>member
-1 MYIIRRFWRRFRG
+1 MPGASW
-14 IGVKGVTSREIGRH
+14 
-28 GPVGHGTGDPS
+28 
-39 CRGEAEAFPPALPIQ
+39 CR
-54 EHSAGCGRF
+54 
-63 FPNNLCLIGRR
+63 
-74 AKLLQSPASPWRL
+74 
-87 PAGPHRVKRNRA
+87 
-99 ACRVATCP
+99 
-107 EDPRRHENASAGESV
+107 ENASAGEPV
-122 STDLTEALEAM
+122 SRDLTEALKAM
-133 GYADAEIPTLVES
+133 GYVDTGLPALVES
-146 FPPAVIEYLRDFRLQ
+146 FPPGVVEYLREFRTQ
-161 EARDIIETLLY
+161 EVRDIIETLLY

-186 EGVVE
+186 MGVVE
-191 QSCYAYTSGPLFALR
+191 QSCYAYTSGPLFALAE
-206 QVDLIES
+206 VGLIES
-213 TSWHGT
+213 SSRHGT
-219 TVIKATSAGEAIS
+219 TVVRVTPAGEGIA
-232 RPLMEARLQA
+232 RPLTEARIRA
-242 LDIGGLAREIHE
+242 LDLRALARETHE
-254 VVPALLAGTVKGSF
+254 VVPALLAGTVRGSY

-273 PSTLPRTEET
+273 PSSLPRTEET
-283 FVSFLLNNSPGLF
+283 FIGFLLNNNPTLF
-296 IECERFAARLKAA
+296 EECERFAARLKAA
-309 GCAVLAYAY
+309 GCAVLAHAY
-318 DLDGSRADGVVYT
+318 DLDGAGAGGVVYT
-331 FPPEF
+331 FPAEF
-336 AYILKGMLERID
+336 AYILKGMLEAID

-362 YSTFTVLR
+362 HSTFTVLR
-370 YLACGEDYDRIR
+370 YLACGEDCDRIR
-382 ASPAHRRELTRVL
+382 ASATHRRELSRVL
-395 SVLNDAIY
+395 SLIADSIY
-403 VLEQVPQ
+403 VLEQAPQ
-410 DDGVDLARFI
+410 DDGVGLARFI
-420 VKDRNLYDMR
+420 VKDRDRYDAH

-454 PAAEEPLPP
+454 AEPHPAEG
-463 REEAPIVLEESA
+463 EAS
-475 AIAPAPQAGEGVEE
+475 PAPKIANTATPVPPADRGSEME
-489 EEWDEP
+489 EEWDDAV
-495 LFADDEEEEA
+495 FADDEEEEA
-505 EEEEEE
+505 AEE
-511 PIASVPPPAAS
+511 PLAPPPPA
-522 SNSVPRSLTAS
+522 PRRVAAP
-533 QTLDSRPSSLA
+533 RPA
-544 PGGAQTPALRP
+544 PEPVAEPPRP
-555 VVPRAGG
+555 GG

-568 HAPDGRRVN
+568 HAQDGRRVN
-577 WSPGQLNNGH
+577 WSPGRLNNGH

-604 IASDLA
+604 IAAELA
-610 GQGLPVVLIDF
+610 AQAMPVVLIDF

-627 SNGDIRSYKIREG
+627 STGDIRSYKIREG
-640 GQYYF
+640 AEYYF

-650 DSSIDEITPL
+650 DPAIDEITPL

-693 RISGITGNTDT
+693 RMSGITGNTGT

-712 DIEGEIMG
+712 DIESEIMS

-791 GAGDEREKFRL
+791 GTENEREKFRL

-819 KTSIKAV
+819 KTAIKAV

-857 NIAVKFCMRSENKKQ
+857 NIAVKFCMRAENKKQ

-888 NFQPGEGI
+888 NFRPGEGI

-909 PSSGRNP
+909 PSSGRKV

>member
-1 MYIIRRFWRRFRG
+1 
-14 IGVKGVTSREIGRH
+14 
-28 GPVGHGTGDPS
+28 
-39 CRGEAEAFPPALPIQ
+39 
-54 EHSAGCGRF
+54 
-63 FPNNLCLIGRR
+63 
-74 AKLLQSPASPWRL
+74 
-87 PAGPHRVKRNRA
+87 
-99 ACRVATCP
+99 
-107 EDPRRHENASAGESV
+107 
-122 STDLTEALEAM
+122 M
-133 GYADAEIPTLVES
+133 GYADAGARTLVES
-146 FPPAVIEYLRDFRLQ
+146 FPPAVTEYLRDFRPQ
-161 EARDIIETLLY
+161 EVRDIVETLLY
-172 IYIAQNSS
+172 IYIAQNSA

-186 EGVVE
+186 VGVVE
-191 QSCYAYTSGPLFALR
+191 QSCYAYTSGPLFALV
-206 QVDLIES
+206 QVGLIES
-213 TSWHGT
+213 TSWQGT
-219 TVIKATSAGEAIS
+219 TVIRATSAGEAVA
-232 RPLMEARLQA
+232 RPLVAARLQA
-242 LDIGGLAREIHE
+242 LDIAGLAREIHE
-254 VVPALLAGTVKGSF
+254 VVPALLAGTVKGAYI
-268 VNKTF
+268 NKTF

-296 IECERFAARLKAA
+296 LECERFAARLRAS

-318 DLDGSRADGVVYT
+318 DLDGARADGVVYT

-348 PEVREHY
+348 PAVREHY

-382 ASPAHRRELTRVL
+382 ASPAHRRELSRVL
-395 SVLNDAIY
+395 SELDDAIY
-403 VLEQVPQ
+403 VLEGVREE
-410 DDGVDLARFI
+410 DGIDLARFI
-420 VKDRNLYDMR
+420 VKDRNLYDAR

-438 MADVAA
+438 MNEVAE
-444 KIVIDRPAPA
+444 KIAIDRPAPA
-454 PAAEEPLPP
+454 AEPLPP
-463 REEAPIVLEESA
+463 LREEPAPVPEK
-475 AIAPAPQAGEGVEE
+475 APAPV
-489 EEWDEP
+489 P
-495 LFADDEEEEA
+495 VPPA
-505 EEEEEE
+505 EEEEESGWDETFFADVTEEEEGEEEEE
-511 PIASVPPPAAS
+511 PFPPPPALRRFVTPLPA
-522 SNSVPRSLTAS
+522 
-533 QTLDSRPSSLA
+533 
-544 PGGAQTPALRP
+544 PALRP
-555 VVPRAGG
+555 APEPVSKRSGG

-604 IASDLA
+604 IASELA
-610 GQGLPVVLIDF
+610 AQRMPVVLIDF

-627 SNGDIRSYKIREG
+627 TSGDIRSYKIREG

-650 DSSIDEITPL
+650 DPSIDEITPL

-693 RISGITGNTDT
+693 RMSGITGKTET

-712 DIEGEIMG
+712 NIEGEIMN

-742 EKISLP
+742 EKISIP

-791 GAGDEREKFRL
+791 GTEDERAKFRL

-909 PSSGRNP
+909 PASGRNP

>member
-1 MYIIRRFWRRFRG
+1 
-14 IGVKGVTSREIGRH
+14 
-28 GPVGHGTGDPS
+28 
-39 CRGEAEAFPPALPIQ
+39 
-54 EHSAGCGRF
+54 
-63 FPNNLCLIGRR
+63 
-74 AKLLQSPASPWRL
+74 
-87 PAGPHRVKRNRA
+87 
-99 ACRVATCP
+99 
-107 EDPRRHENASAGESV
+107 
-122 STDLTEALEAM
+122 M
-133 GYADAEIPTLVES
+133 GYADAGVRTLVES

-161 EARDIIETLLY
+161 EVRDIVETLLY
-172 IYIAQNSS
+172 IYIAQNSA

-206 QVDLIES
+206 QVDLIAS

-219 TVIKATSAGEAIS
+219 TVIRATSTGEAIA
-232 RPLMEARLQA
+232 RPLMEARLRA
-242 LDIGGLAREIHE
+242 LDIRGLAREIHE

-268 VNKTF
+268 INKTF

-296 IECERFAARLKAA
+296 TECERFAARLKAA

-348 PEVREHY
+348 PGVREHY

-382 ASPAHRRELTRVL
+382 ASPAHRRELVRVL
-395 SVLNDAIY
+395 SLLTDAIY
-403 VLEQVPQ
+403 VLEGVRE

-420 VKDRNLYDMR
+420 VKDRNLYEAR
-430 LRDLGRAL
+430 LRDLGREL
-438 MADVAA
+438 MAEVAE
-444 KIVIDRPAPA
+444 KIAIERPAPA
-454 PAAEEPLPP
+454 TEPLPP
-463 REEAPIVLEESA
+463 LREEPFIVFEESA
-475 AIAPAPQAGEGVEE
+475 AATPMPQAEEGVEE
-489 EEWDEP
+489 DEWDEP
-495 LFADDEEEEA
+495 LFADDEEEE
-505 EEEEEE
+505 EEEEKESI
-511 PIASVPPPAAS
+511 PSVPSSAAS
-522 SNSVPRSLTAS
+522 SNSVPRSPTAS
-533 QTLDSRPSSLA
+533 R
-544 PGGAQTPALRP
+544 TPALRP

-568 HAPDGRRVN
+568 HAPDGRQVD
-577 WSPGQLNNGH
+577 WSPGLLNNGH

-604 IASDLA
+604 IASELA
-610 GQGLPVVLIDF
+610 TKAMPVVLIDF

-627 SNGDIRSYKIREG
+627 STGDIRSYKIREG

-650 DSSIDEITPL
+650 DPSIDEITPL

-693 RISGITGNTDT
+693 RMSGITGNTET

-791 GAGDEREKFRL
+791 GTEDDRAKFRL

-819 KTSIKAV
+819 KTAIKAV

-909 PSSGRNP
+909 PASGRKL

>member
-1 MYIIRRFWRRFRG
+1 MGYTDAVI
-14 IGVKGVTSREIGRH
+14 
-28 GPVGHGTGDPS
+28 
-39 CRGEAEAFPPALPIQ
+39 PAL
-54 EHSAGCGRF
+54 A
-63 FPNNLCLIGRR
+63 
-74 AKLLQSPASPWRL
+74 
-87 PAGPHRVKRNRA
+87 
-99 ACRVATCP
+99 
-107 EDPRRHENASAGESV
+107 
-122 STDLTEALEAM
+122 
-133 GYADAEIPTLVES
+133 ES
-146 FPPAVIEYLRDFRLQ
+146 FPPAVVEYLQDFRTQ
-161 EARDIIETLLY
+161 EVRDIVETLLY

-186 EGVVE
+186 QGVIE
-191 QSCYAYTSGPLFALR
+191 QSCYAYTSGPLFVLA
-206 QVDLIES
+206 QVGLIES
-213 TSWHGT
+213 ASWHGT
-219 TVIKATSAGEAIS
+219 TVIKATPAGEAIA
-232 RPLMEARLQA
+232 RPLMEARIRV
-242 LDIGGLAREIHE
+242 LDIRGLAREIHA
-254 VVPALLAGTVKGSF
+254 VVPALLAGTVKGSY

-273 PSTLPRTEET
+273 PSSLPRTEET
-283 FVSFLLNNSPGLF
+283 FVSFLLNNNSALF
-296 IECERFAARLKAA
+296 EECEQFASRLKAA
-309 GCAVLAYAY
+309 GCAVLAHAY
-318 DLDGSRADGVVYT
+318 DLDGLGAGGVVYT

-336 AYILKGMLERID
+336 AYILKGMLEAID
-348 PEVREHY
+348 PGVREHY

-362 YSTFTVLR
+362 HSTFTVLR
-370 YLACGEDYDRIR
+370 YLSCGEDYDRIR
-382 ASPAHRRELTRVL
+382 ASSAHRRELSRVL
-395 SVLNDAIY
+395 GLLADSIY

-420 VKDRNLYDMR
+420 IKDRNLYDAH

-438 MADVAA
+438 MADVAE

-454 PAAEEPLPP
+454 AKPPAPTMEAPATSGKAEAATSVSPAEEETETEEDEWDDPVFADEDEEEEAAEEPLAPP
-463 REEAPIVLEESA
+463 
-475 AIAPAPQAGEGVEE
+475 
-489 EEWDEP
+489 
-495 LFADDEEEEA
+495 
-505 EEEEEE
+505 
-511 PIASVPPPAAS
+511 PPPA
-522 SNSVPRSLTAS
+522 PRRIVAP
-533 QTLDSRPSSLA
+533 RPA
-544 PGGAQTPALRP
+544 PEPMAEPPRP
-555 VVPRAGG
+555 GG

-568 HAPDGRRVN
+568 HAQGGHRVN
-577 WSPGQLNNGH
+577 WSPGRLNNGH

-604 IASDLA
+604 IAAELA
-610 GQGLPVVLIDF
+610 AQAMPVVLIDF

-627 SNGDIRSYKIREG
+627 STGNIRSYKIREG
-640 GQYYF
+640 GEYYF

-650 DSSIDEITPL
+650 DPAIDEITPL

-693 RISGITGNTDT
+693 RMSGITGNTGT

-712 DIEGEIMG
+712 DIEGEIMT
-720 CEDEAIPAYLED
+720 CEDETIPAYLED

-742 EKISLP
+742 EKISLS

-791 GAGDEREKFRL
+791 GTDNDREKFRL

-808 AKLLVSQKSGS
+808 AKLLVSQKSSS
-819 KTSIKAV
+819 KTAIKAV

-857 NIAVKFCMRSENKKQ
+857 NIAVKFCMRAENKKQ

-896 LIIGSEKMNVRIV
+896 LIIGSEKMNIRIV
-909 PSSGRNP
+909 PTSRRDL

>member
-1 MYIIRRFWRRFRG
+1 M
-14 IGVKGVTSREIGRH
+14 
-28 GPVGHGTGDPS
+28 
-39 CRGEAEAFPPALPIQ
+39 
-54 EHSAGCGRF
+54 
-63 FPNNLCLIGRR
+63 
-74 AKLLQSPASPWRL
+74 
-87 PAGPHRVKRNRA
+87 
-99 ACRVATCP
+99 
-107 EDPRRHENASAGESV
+107 
-122 STDLTEALEAM
+122 STDLAKALKAT
-133 GYADAEIPTLVES
+133 GYADAEIPALTES
-146 FPPAVIEYLRDFRLQ
+146 FPSAVTEYLRDFRLQ
-161 EARDIIETLLY
+161 EVRDVIETLLY
-172 IYIAQNSS
+172 IYIAQNSA

-186 EGVVE
+186 AGVVE

-206 QVDLIES
+206 QVGLIES
-213 TSWHGT
+213 ASWHGT
-219 TVIKATSAGEAIS
+219 TVLTATPTGEAIA
-232 RPLMEARLQA
+232 RPLMEARLRA
-242 LDIGGLAREIHE
+242 LDIESLAREIHE

-273 PSTLPRTEET
+273 PSTLPRTEEM
-283 FVSFLLNNSPGLF
+283 FISFLLNNCPGLF
-296 IECERFAARLKAA
+296 TECERFASRLRGA

-318 DLDGSRADGVVYT
+318 DLDGAKADGVVYT

-336 AYILKGMLERID
+336 AYILKGVLERID
-348 PEVREHY
+348 PAIREHY

-382 ASPAHRRELTRVL
+382 ASPAHRRELAKVL
-395 SVLNDAIY
+395 AELDDAIY
-403 VLEQVPQ
+403 VLEGVRE

-438 MADVAA
+438 MVEVAE
-444 KIVIDRPAPA
+444 KIVIDRSAPEEEPSSPILEEPSPVMEEIPVLTPA
-454 PAAEEPLPP
+454 PAAEEDEW
-463 REEAPIVLEESA
+463 EEPVF
-475 AIAPAPQAGEGVEE
+475 P
-489 EEWDEP
+489 D
-495 LFADDEEEEA
+495 EA
-505 EEEEEE
+505 EEEDDEAEEE
-511 PIASVPPPAAS
+511 DEEVEEPLPIVPPPARRRAAPS
-522 SNSVPRSLTAS
+522 RGTPSNAVVAERRSAEPAPVPA
-533 QTLDSRPSSLA
+533 
-544 PGGAQTPALRP
+544 GI
-555 VVPRAGG
+555 PRAGG
-562 LDIFLG
+562 FDIFLG
-568 HAPDGRRVN
+568 HAQDGPRVN

-604 IASDLA
+604 IASELA
-610 GQGLPVVLIDF
+610 AQAMPVVLIDF

-640 GQYYF
+640 GEYYF

-650 DSSIDEITPL
+650 DPDIDEITPL

-693 RISGITGNTDT
+693 RMSGITGKTET

-712 DIEGEIMG
+712 DIEGEIMN

-742 EKISLP
+742 EKISIP

-791 GAGDEREKFRL
+791 GTEDERAKFRL

-896 LIIGSEKMNVRIV
+896 LIIGSEKMNIRIV
-909 PSSGRNP
+909 PASERNH

>member
-1 MYIIRRFWRRFRG
+1 MPGASW
-14 IGVKGVTSREIGRH
+14 
-28 GPVGHGTGDPS
+28 
-39 CRGEAEAFPPALPIQ
+39 CR
-54 EHSAGCGRF
+54 
-63 FPNNLCLIGRR
+63 
-74 AKLLQSPASPWRL
+74 
-87 PAGPHRVKRNRA
+87 
-99 ACRVATCP
+99 
-107 EDPRRHENASAGESV
+107 ENASAGEPV
-122 STDLTEALEAM
+122 SRDLTEALKAM
-133 GYADAEIPTLVES
+133 GYVDTGLPALVES
-146 FPPAVIEYLRDFRLQ
+146 FPPGVVEYLQEFRTQ
-161 EARDIIETLLY
+161 EVRDIIETLLY

-186 EGVVE
+186 MGVVE
-191 QSCYAYTSGPLFALR
+191 QSCYAYTSGPLFALAE
-206 QVDLIES
+206 VGLIES
-213 TSWHGT
+213 SSRHGT
-219 TVIKATSAGEAIS
+219 TVVRVTPAGEGIA
-232 RPLMEARLQA
+232 RPLTEARIRA
-242 LDIGGLAREIHE
+242 LDLRALARETHE
-254 VVPALLAGTVKGSF
+254 VVPALLAGTVRGSY

-273 PSTLPRTEET
+273 PSSLPRTEET
-283 FVSFLLNNSPGLF
+283 FIGFLLNNNPTLF
-296 IECERFAARLKAA
+296 EECERFAARLKAA
-309 GCAVLAYAY
+309 GCAVLAHAY
-318 DLDGSRADGVVYT
+318 DLDGAGAGGVVYT
-331 FPPEF
+331 FPAEF
-336 AYILKGMLERID
+336 AYILKGMLEAID

-362 YSTFTVLR
+362 HSTFTVLR
-370 YLACGEDYDRIR
+370 YLACGEDCDRIR
-382 ASPAHRRELTRVL
+382 ASATHRRELSRVL
-395 SVLNDAIY
+395 SLIADSIY
-403 VLEQVPQ
+403 VLEQAPQ
-410 DDGVDLARFI
+410 DDGVGLARFI
-420 VKDRNLYDMR
+420 VKDRDRYDAH

-454 PAAEEPLPP
+454 AEPHPAEG
-463 REEAPIVLEESA
+463 EAS
-475 AIAPAPQAGEGVEE
+475 PAPKIANTATPVPPADGGSEME
-489 EEWDEP
+489 EEWDDAV
-495 LFADDEEEEA
+495 FADDEEEEA
-505 EEEEEE
+505 AEE
-511 PIASVPPPAAS
+511 PLAPPPPA
-522 SNSVPRSLTAS
+522 PRRVAAP
-533 QTLDSRPSSLA
+533 RPA
-544 PGGAQTPALRP
+544 PEPVAEPPRP
-555 VVPRAGG
+555 GG

-568 HAPDGRRVN
+568 HAQDGRRVN
-577 WSPGQLNNGH
+577 WSPGRLNNGH

-604 IASDLA
+604 IAAELA
-610 GQGLPVVLIDF
+610 AQAMPVVLIDF

-627 SNGDIRSYKIREG
+627 STGDIRSYKIREG
-640 GQYYF
+640 AEYYF

-650 DSSIDEITPL
+650 DPAIDEITPL

-693 RISGITGNTDT
+693 RMSGITGNTGT

-712 DIEGEIMG
+712 DIESEIMS

-791 GAGDEREKFRL
+791 GTENEREKFRL

-819 KTSIKAV
+819 KTAIKAV

-857 NIAVKFCMRSENKKQ
+857 NIAVKFCMRAENKKQ

-888 NFQPGEGI
+888 NFRPGEGI

-909 PSSGRNP
+909 PSSGRKV

>member
-1 MYIIRRFWRRFRG
+1 M
-14 IGVKGVTSREIGRH
+14 
-28 GPVGHGTGDPS
+28 
-39 CRGEAEAFPPALPIQ
+39 
-54 EHSAGCGRF
+54 
-63 FPNNLCLIGRR
+63 
-74 AKLLQSPASPWRL
+74 
-87 PAGPHRVKRNRA
+87 
-99 ACRVATCP
+99 
-107 EDPRRHENASAGESV
+107 
-122 STDLTEALEAM
+122 STDLAKALKAT
-133 GYADAEIPTLVES
+133 GYADVEIPALMES
-146 FPPAVIEYLRDFRLQ
+146 FPPAVTEYLRDFRLQ
-161 EARDIIETLLY
+161 EVRDIVETLLY
-172 IYIAQNSS
+172 IYIAQNSA

-186 EGVVE
+186 AGVVE

-206 QVDLIES
+206 QVGLIES
-213 TSWHGT
+213 ASYHGT
-219 TVIKATSAGEAIS
+219 TVLTATSTGEAIA
-232 RPLMEARLQA
+232 RPLMEARLRA
-242 LDIGGLAREIHE
+242 LDIESLAREIHE

-283 FVSFLLNNSPGLF
+283 FISFLLNNSPGLF
-296 IECERFAARLKAA
+296 LECERFASRLRAA

-318 DLDGSRADGVVYT
+318 DLDGARADGVVYT

-336 AYILKGMLERID
+336 AYILKGVLERID
-348 PEVREHY
+348 PAIREHY

-382 ASPAHRRELTRVL
+382 ASPAHRRELSRVL
-395 SVLNDAIY
+395 SELDDAIY
-403 VLEQVPQ
+403 VLEGVHEE
-410 DDGVDLARFI
+410 DGVDLARFI
-420 VKDRNLYDMR
+420 VKDRTLYDMR

-438 MADVAA
+438 MAEAA
-444 KIVIDRPAPA
+444 EKIVIDRSA
-454 PAAEEPLPP
+454 PAAEPSSPI
-463 REEAPIVLEESA
+463 REEPSPAAEEIPVLTPVPAADEDEWEEFVF
-475 AIAPAPQAGEGVEE
+475 P
-489 EEWDEP
+489 
-495 LFADDEEEEA
+495 DEEEET
-505 EEEEEE
+505 EELL
-511 PIASVPPPAAS
+511 PITPPPAPRRAARPRPAPATPALPERRFDGPPRVPAT
-522 SNSVPRSLTAS
+522 VPRS
-533 QTLDSRPSSLA
+533 
-544 PGGAQTPALRP
+544 GGF
-555 VVPRAGG
+555 
-562 LDIFLG
+562 DIFLG
-568 HAPDGRRVN
+568 HAQDGQRVD

-604 IASDLA
+604 VASELA
-610 GQGLPVVLIDF
+610 AQAMPVVLIDF

-650 DSSIDEITPL
+650 DPDIDEITPL

-693 RISGITGNTDT
+693 RMSGITGNTET
-704 WTRVLDFD
+704 WSRVLDFD
-712 DIEGEIMG
+712 AIEGEIMN

-742 EKISLP
+742 EKISIP

-782 LQATGEIPR
+782 LQAMGEIPR
-791 GAGDEREKFRL
+791 GTEDERAKFRL

-819 KTSIKAV
+819 KTAIKAV

-909 PSSGRNP
+909 PASERNH

>member
-1 MYIIRRFWRRFRG
+1 M
-14 IGVKGVTSREIGRH
+14 
-28 GPVGHGTGDPS
+28 
-39 CRGEAEAFPPALPIQ
+39 
-54 EHSAGCGRF
+54 
-63 FPNNLCLIGRR
+63 
-74 AKLLQSPASPWRL
+74 
-87 PAGPHRVKRNRA
+87 
-99 ACRVATCP
+99 
-107 EDPRRHENASAGESV
+107 
-122 STDLTEALEAM
+122 
-133 GYADAEIPTLVES
+133 ES
-146 FPPAVIEYLRDFRLQ
+146 FPPAVTEYLRDFRLQ
-161 EARDIIETLLY
+161 EVRDIVETLLY
-172 IYIAQNSS
+172 IYIAQNSA

-186 EGVVE
+186 AGVVE

-206 QVDLIES
+206 QVGLIES
-213 TSWHGT
+213 ASWHGT
-219 TVIKATSAGEAIS
+219 TVLTATSTGEAIA
-232 RPLMEARLQA
+232 RPLMEARLRA
-242 LDIGGLAREIHE
+242 LDIESLAREIHE
-254 VVPALLAGTVKGSF
+254 IVPALLAGTVKGSF

-283 FVSFLLNNSPGLF
+283 FISFLLNNSPGLF
-296 IECERFAARLKAA
+296 LECERFASRLRAA

-318 DLDGSRADGVVYT
+318 DLDGAKADGVVYT

-336 AYILKGMLERID
+336 AYILKGVLEQID
-348 PEVREHY
+348 PAIREHY

-382 ASPAHRRELTRVL
+382 ASPAHRRELARVL
-395 SVLNDAIY
+395 SELDDAIY
-403 VLEQVPQ
+403 VLEGVREE
-410 DDGVDLARFI
+410 DGVDLARFI
-420 VKDRNLYDMR
+420 VKDRNLYDTL
-430 LRDLGRAL
+430 LRDLEQAL
-438 MADVAA
+438 MAEIAE
-444 KIVIDRPAPA
+444 KIVIDGSA
-454 PAAEEPLPP
+454 PAAEPSSPTPEEPSPAA
-463 REEAPIVLEESA
+463 EEIPVGTPA
-475 AIAPAPQAGEGVEE
+475 AE
-489 EEWDEP
+489 EEW
-495 LFADDEEEEA
+495 EEFVFPD

-511 PIASVPPPAAS
+511 MEEPLPITPPPARRRAAPSPGPS
-522 SNSVPRSLTAS
+522 SNAVFVERRSPEPSHVPAGAPRS
-533 QTLDSRPSSLA
+533 
-544 PGGAQTPALRP
+544 GGF
-555 VVPRAGG
+555 
-562 LDIFLG
+562 DIFLG
-568 HAPDGRRVN
+568 HAQDGQQVN

-604 IASDLA
+604 VASELA
-610 GQGLPVVLIDF
+610 AKEMPVVLIDF

-627 SNGDIRSYKIREG
+627 SDGDIRSYKIREG
-640 GQYYF
+640 GEYYF

-650 DSSIDEITPL
+650 DPDIDEITPL

-693 RISGITGNTDT
+693 RMSGITGKTET

-712 DIEGEIMG
+712 DIEGEIMN

-742 EKISLP
+742 EKISIP

-791 GAGDEREKFRL
+791 GTEDERAKFRL

-819 KTSIKAV
+819 KSSIKAV

-909 PSSGRNP
+909 PTSGRKP

>member
-1 MYIIRRFWRRFRG
+1 
-14 IGVKGVTSREIGRH
+14 
-28 GPVGHGTGDPS
+28 
-39 CRGEAEAFPPALPIQ
+39 
-54 EHSAGCGRF
+54 
-63 FPNNLCLIGRR
+63 
-74 AKLLQSPASPWRL
+74 
-87 PAGPHRVKRNRA
+87 
-99 ACRVATCP
+99 
-107 EDPRRHENASAGESV
+107 V
-122 STDLTEALEAM
+122 STDLAKALKAT
-133 GYADAEIPTLVES
+133 GYADAEIPALTES
-146 FPPAVIEYLRDFRLQ
+146 FPSAVTEYLRDFRLQ
-161 EARDIIETLLY
+161 EVRDVIETLLY
-172 IYIAQNSS
+172 IYIAQNSA

-186 EGVVE
+186 AGVVE

-206 QVDLIES
+206 QVGLIES
-213 TSWHGT
+213 ASWHGT
-219 TVIKATSAGEAIS
+219 TVLTATPTGEAIA
-232 RPLMEARLQA
+232 RPLMEARLRA
-242 LDIGGLAREIHE
+242 LDIESLAREIHE

-273 PSTLPRTEET
+273 PSTLPRTEEM
-283 FVSFLLNNSPGLF
+283 FISFLLNNCPGLF
-296 IECERFAARLKAA
+296 TECERFASRLRGA

-318 DLDGSRADGVVYT
+318 DLDGAKADGVVYT

-336 AYILKGMLERID
+336 AYILKGVLERID
-348 PEVREHY
+348 PAIREHY

-382 ASPAHRRELTRVL
+382 ASPAHRRELAKVL
-395 SVLNDAIY
+395 AELDDAIY
-403 VLEQVPQ
+403 VLEGVRE

-438 MADVAA
+438 MVEVAE
-444 KIVIDRPAPA
+444 KIVIDRSAPEEEPSSPILEEPSPVMEEIPVLTPA
-454 PAAEEPLPP
+454 PAAEEDEW
-463 REEAPIVLEESA
+463 EEPVF
-475 AIAPAPQAGEGVEE
+475 P
-489 EEWDEP
+489 D
-495 LFADDEEEEA
+495 EA
-505 EEEEEE
+505 EEEDDEAEEE
-511 PIASVPPPAAS
+511 DEEVEEPLPIVPPPARRRAAPS
-522 SNSVPRSLTAS
+522 RGTPSNAVVAERRSAEPAPVPA
-533 QTLDSRPSSLA
+533 
-544 PGGAQTPALRP
+544 GI
-555 VVPRAGG
+555 PRAGG
-562 LDIFLG
+562 FDIFLG
-568 HAPDGRRVN
+568 HAQDGPRVN

-604 IASDLA
+604 IASELA
-610 GQGLPVVLIDF
+610 AQAMPVVLIDF

-640 GQYYF
+640 GEYYF

-650 DSSIDEITPL
+650 DPDIDEITPL

-693 RISGITGNTDT
+693 RMSGITGKTET

-712 DIEGEIMG
+712 DIEGEIMN

-742 EKISLP
+742 EKISIP

-791 GAGDEREKFRL
+791 GTEDERAKFRL

-819 KTSIKAV
+819 KSSIKAV

-896 LIIGSEKMNVRIV
+896 LIIGSEKMNIRIV
-909 PSSGRNP
+909 PASERNR

>member
-1 MYIIRRFWRRFRG
+1 M
-14 IGVKGVTSREIGRH
+14 
-28 GPVGHGTGDPS
+28 
-39 CRGEAEAFPPALPIQ
+39 
-54 EHSAGCGRF
+54 
-63 FPNNLCLIGRR
+63 
-74 AKLLQSPASPWRL
+74 
-87 PAGPHRVKRNRA
+87 
-99 ACRVATCP
+99 
-107 EDPRRHENASAGESV
+107 
-122 STDLTEALEAM
+122 STDLTKALKAI
-133 GYADAEIPTLVES
+133 GYADAEIPVLMES
-146 FPPAVIEYLRDFRLQ
+146 FPPAVTEYLRDFRLQ
-161 EARDIIETLLY
+161 EVRDIVETLLY
-172 IYIAQNSS
+172 IYIAQNSA

-186 EGVVE
+186 AGVVE

-206 QVDLIES
+206 QVGLIES
-213 TSWHGT
+213 ASCHGT
-219 TVIKATSAGEAIS
+219 TVLNATSTGEAIA
-232 RPLMEARLQA
+232 RPLMEARLRA

-273 PSTLPRTEET
+273 PSMLPRTEET
-283 FVSFLLNNSPGLF
+283 FISFLLNNCPGLF
-296 IECERFAARLKAA
+296 LECERFASRLRAA

-318 DLDGSRADGVVYT
+318 DLDGARADGVVYT

-336 AYILKGMLERID
+336 AYILKGVLERID
-348 PEVREHY
+348 PAIREHY

-382 ASPAHRRELTRVL
+382 ASAAHRRELARVL
-395 SVLNDAIY
+395 AELDDAIY
-403 VLEQVPQ
+403 VLEGVREE
-410 DDGVDLARFI
+410 DGVDLARFI
-420 VKDRNLYDMR
+420 VKDRNLYDMH

-438 MADVAA
+438 MAEVAE
-444 KIVIDRPAPA
+444 KIVIGRSVPAEEPSSPISEEPSLDA
-454 PAAEEPLPP
+454 EETPVLTPVLPVEDEWEELISPDEEEDEETIEEPLP
-463 REEAPIVLEESA
+463 IT
-475 AIAPAPQAGEGVEE
+475 
-489 EEWDEP
+489 
-495 LFADDEEEEA
+495 
-505 EEEEEE
+505 
-511 PIASVPPPAAS
+511 PPPT
-522 SNSVPRSLTAS
+522 PRAS
-533 QTLDSRPSSLA
+533 QTPTPRPVVPVETSSLA
-544 PGGAQTPALRP
+544 SDSTQTPALKPTVFSGSDRP
-555 VVPRAGG
+555 SRVPADVPRAGG
-562 LDIFLG
+562 FDIFLG
-568 HAPDGRRVN
+568 HAQDGQQVN
-577 WSPGQLNNGH
+577 WSPGRLNNGH

-604 IASDLA
+604 VASELA
-610 GQGLPVVLIDF
+610 AKEMPVVLIDF

-627 SNGDIRSYKIREG
+627 SDGDIRSYKIREG
-640 GQYYF
+640 GEYYF

-650 DSSIDEITPL
+650 DSDIDEITPL

-693 RISGITGNTDT
+693 RTSGITGKTET

-712 DIEGEIMG
+712 DIEGEIMN

-742 EKISLP
+742 EKISIP

-791 GAGDEREKFRL
+791 GAEDERAKFRL

-896 LIIGSEKMNVRIV
+896 LIIGSEKMNIRIV
-909 PSSGRNP
+909 PASERNH

>member
-1 MYIIRRFWRRFRG
+1 M
-14 IGVKGVTSREIGRH
+14 
-28 GPVGHGTGDPS
+28 
-39 CRGEAEAFPPALPIQ
+39 PA
-54 EHSAGCGRF
+54 
-63 FPNNLCLIGRR
+63 
-74 AKLLQSPASPWRL
+74 K
-87 PAGPHRVKRNRA
+87 
-99 ACRVATCP
+99 
-107 EDPRRHENASAGESV
+107 NASAGEPV
-122 STDLTEALEAM
+122 SGDITEALKAM
-133 GYADAEIPTLVES
+133 GDVDIAS
-146 FPPAVIEYLRDFRLQ
+146 FPPGVVEYLREFKTQ
-161 EARDIIETLLY
+161 EIRDIVETLLY
-172 IYIAQNSS
+172 IYIAQNASPP
-180 SSRGEG
+180 RGEG
-186 EGVVE
+186 TGVVE
-191 QSCYAYTSGPLFALR
+191 QSCYAYTSGPLFVLAE
-206 QVDLIES
+206 VGLIES
-213 TSWHGT
+213 SSRHAT
-219 TVIKATSAGEAIS
+219 TLVRVTPAGEAIA
-232 RPLMEARLQA
+232 RPLAEARIQT
-242 LDIGGLAREIHE
+242 LDLGAIARETHE
-254 VVPALLAGTVKGSF
+254 IVPVLLAGTVRGSY

-273 PSTLPRTEET
+273 PSSLPRTEET
-283 FVSFLLNNSPGLF
+283 FIGFLLNNNPALF
-296 IECERFAARLKAA
+296 EECERFAARLRAA
-309 GCAVLAYAY
+309 GCAVLAHAC
-318 DLDGSRADGVVYT
+318 DPDGAGTGSVVYA

-336 AYILKGMLERID
+336 AYILKRMLEAID
-348 PEVREHY
+348 PGIREHY

-362 YSTFTVLR
+362 HSTFTVLR

-382 ASPAHRRELTRVL
+382 ASAAHRRELSRML
-395 SVLNDAIY
+395 SLIADSIY
-403 VLEQVPQ
+403 ILEEVRE
-410 DDGVDLARFI
+410 DDTVGLARFI
-420 VKDRNLYDMR
+420 VKDRDRYDAY
-430 LRDLGRAL
+430 LRDLARAL
-438 MADVAA
+438 MADVAQ

-454 PAAEEPLPP
+454 ADPRPPVEEATPAPVREDVIAALPP
-463 REEAPIVLEESA
+463 ADDER
-475 AIAPAPQAGEGVEE
+475 E
-489 EEWDEP
+489 EEWDDAIFTDE
-495 LFADDEEEEA
+495 DEEEPLA
-505 EEEEEE
+505 
-511 PIASVPPPAAS
+511 PPPPPA
-522 SNSVPRSLTAS
+522 PRRIVAPRPAPEP
-533 QTLDSRPSSLA
+533 SRP
-544 PGGAQTPALRP
+544 GD
-555 VVPRAGG
+555 

-568 HAPDGRRVN
+568 HAQDGHRVD
-577 WSPGQLNNGH
+577 WSPGRLNNGH

-604 IASDLA
+604 IATELA
-610 GQGLPVVLIDF
+610 AQAMPVVLIDF

-627 SNGDIRSYKIREG
+627 TTGDIRSYKIREG
-640 GQYYF
+640 GEYYF

-650 DSSIDEITPL
+650 DPAIDEITPL

-693 RISGITGNTDT
+693 RASGITGNTGT
-704 WTRVLDFD
+704 WERVLDFD
-712 DIEGEIMG
+712 DIENEIMS

-742 EKISLP
+742 EKISIP

-791 GAGDEREKFRL
+791 GTENEREKFRL

-819 KTSIKAV
+819 KTAIKAV

-857 NIAVKFCMRSENKKQ
+857 NIAVKFCMRAENKKQ

-909 PSSGRNP
+909 PASGRKV

>member
-1 MYIIRRFWRRFRG
+1 MGYTDAVI
-14 IGVKGVTSREIGRH
+14 
-28 GPVGHGTGDPS
+28 
-39 CRGEAEAFPPALPIQ
+39 PAL
-54 EHSAGCGRF
+54 A
-63 FPNNLCLIGRR
+63 
-74 AKLLQSPASPWRL
+74 
-87 PAGPHRVKRNRA
+87 
-99 ACRVATCP
+99 
-107 EDPRRHENASAGESV
+107 
-122 STDLTEALEAM
+122 
-133 GYADAEIPTLVES
+133 ES
-146 FPPAVIEYLRDFRLQ
+146 FPPAVVEYLQDFRTQ
-161 EARDIIETLLY
+161 EVRDIVETLLY

-186 EGVVE
+186 QGVIE
-191 QSCYAYTSGPLFALR
+191 QSCYAYTSGPLFVLA
-206 QVDLIES
+206 QVGLIES
-213 TSWHGT
+213 ASWHGT
-219 TVIKATSAGEAIS
+219 TVIKATPAGEAIA
-232 RPLMEARLQA
+232 RPLMEARIRV
-242 LDIGGLAREIHE
+242 LDIRGLAREIHA
-254 VVPALLAGTVKGSF
+254 VVPALLAGTVKGSY

-273 PSTLPRTEET
+273 PSSLPRTEET
-283 FVSFLLNNSPGLF
+283 FVSFLLNNNSALF
-296 IECERFAARLKAA
+296 EECEQFASRLKAA
-309 GCAVLAYAY
+309 GCAVLAHAY
-318 DLDGSRADGVVYT
+318 DLDGLGAGGVVYT

-336 AYILKGMLERID
+336 AYILKGMLEAID
-348 PEVREHY
+348 PGVREHY

-362 YSTFTVLR
+362 HSTFTVLR
-370 YLACGEDYDRIR
+370 YLSCGEDYDRIR
-382 ASPAHRRELTRVL
+382 ASSAHRRELSRVL
-395 SVLNDAIY
+395 GLLADSIY

-420 VKDRNLYDMR
+420 IKDRNLYDAH

-438 MADVAA
+438 MADVAE

-454 PAAEEPLPP
+454 AKPPAPTMEAPATSGKAEAATSVSPAEEETETEEDEWDDPVFADEDEEEEAAEEPLAPP
-463 REEAPIVLEESA
+463 
-475 AIAPAPQAGEGVEE
+475 
-489 EEWDEP
+489 
-495 LFADDEEEEA
+495 
-505 EEEEEE
+505 
-511 PIASVPPPAAS
+511 PPPA
-522 SNSVPRSLTAS
+522 PRRIVAP
-533 QTLDSRPSSLA
+533 RPA
-544 PGGAQTPALRP
+544 PEPMAEPPRP
-555 VVPRAGG
+555 GG

-568 HAPDGRRVN
+568 HAQGGHRVN
-577 WSPGQLNNGH
+577 WSPGRLNNGH

-604 IASDLA
+604 IALELA
-610 GQGLPVVLIDF
+610 AQALPVIMIDF
-621 HGDMAA
+621 HGDMAP
-627 SNGDIRSYKIREG
+627 SIGDIRTYKIREG
-640 GQYYF
+640 GEYYF

-650 DSSIDEITPL
+650 DPVIDEITPL

-679 QQRRKIKNIIKDCY
+679 QQRRKIKNIIKGCY
-693 RISGITGNTDT
+693 RNSGITGKTAT

-712 DIEGEIMG
+712 DIESEIMS

-808 AKLLVSQKSGS
+808 AKLLVSQKSSS
-819 KTSIKAV
+819 KTAIKAV

-857 NIAVKFCMRSENKKQ
+857 NIAVKFCMRAENKKQ

-909 PSSGRNP
+909 PTSGRKV

>member
-1 MYIIRRFWRRFRG
+1 
-14 IGVKGVTSREIGRH
+14 
-28 GPVGHGTGDPS
+28 
-39 CRGEAEAFPPALPIQ
+39 
-54 EHSAGCGRF
+54 
-63 FPNNLCLIGRR
+63 
-74 AKLLQSPASPWRL
+74 
-87 PAGPHRVKRNRA
+87 
-99 ACRVATCP
+99 
-107 EDPRRHENASAGESV
+107 
-122 STDLTEALEAM
+122 M
-133 GYADAEIPTLVES
+133 GYVDTEIPALVES
-146 FPPAVIEYLRDFRLQ
+146 FPSAVVEYLRDFRTL
-161 EARDIIETLLY
+161 EVRDIVETLLY
-172 IYIAQNSS
+172 IHIALNSS

-186 EGVVE
+186 AGVVE
-191 QSCYAYTSGPLFALR
+191 QSCYAYTSGPLFALTE
-206 QVDLIES
+206 VGLIES
-213 TSWHGT
+213 VSWHGT
-219 TVIKATSAGEAIS
+219 TVSKATPAGEAIA
-232 RPLMEARLQA
+232 RPLMEARIRA
-242 LDIGGLAREIHE
+242 LDILDLASEIHG
-254 VVPALLAGTVKGSF
+254 VVPALLAGTVKGSYL
-268 VNKTF
+268 NKTF

-283 FVSFLLNNSPGLF
+283 FVGFLLNNCPGLYE
-296 IECERFAARLKAA
+296 ECERFASQLKDA

-318 DLDGSRADGVVYT
+318 DLDLPRAEGVVYT

-336 AYILKGMLERID
+336 AYILKGVLETID

-362 YSTFTVLR
+362 HSTFTVLR
-370 YLACGEDYDRIR
+370 YLSCGEDYDRIR
-382 ASPAHRRELTRVL
+382 ASPAHRRELARVL
-395 SVLNDAIY
+395 SELSDAIY
-403 VLEQVPQ
+403 VLEEVRE
-410 DDGVDLARFI
+410 DDGVDLSRFI
-420 VKDRNLYDMR
+420 IKDRNLYDAR
-430 LRDLGRAL
+430 LRDLGRVL

-444 KIVIDRPAPA
+444 KIVIDRPAPEPLPTVKKSPA
-454 PAAEEPLPP
+454 PPVEAPVAAVAPPTEEEEDDEWGDAIFADGGEEEEIEDEIEEEEDEPLPP
-463 REEAPIVLEESA
+463 PPPPRRARTSRP
-475 AIAPAPQAGEGVEE
+475 APAP
-489 EEWDEP
+489 EP
-495 LFADDEEEEA
+495 A
-505 EEEEEE
+505 
-511 PIASVPPPAAS
+511 PAAD
-522 SNSVPRSLTAS
+522 P
-533 QTLDSRPSSLA
+533 SRP
-544 PGGAQTPALRP
+544 
-555 VVPRAGG
+555 GG

-568 HAPDGRRVN
+568 HAQDGRRVN

-604 IASDLA
+604 IASELA
-610 GQGLPVVLIDF
+610 LEAMPVVLIDF

-627 SNGDIRSYKIREG
+627 TSGNIRSYKIREG

-650 DSSIDEITPL
+650 DSDIDEITPL

-693 RISGITGNTDT
+693 RASGITGKTET

-712 DIEGEIMG
+712 DIEDEIMN

-742 EKISLP
+742 EKISIP

-791 GAGDEREKFRL
+791 GSENEREKFRL

-857 NIAVKFCMRSENKKQ
+857 NIAVKFCMRAENKKQ

-909 PSSGRNP
+909 PSSGRKV

>member
-1 MYIIRRFWRRFRG
+1 M
-14 IGVKGVTSREIGRH
+14 SR
-28 GPVGHGTGDPS
+28 
-39 CRGEAEAFPPALPIQ
+39 
-54 EHSAGCGRF
+54 
-63 FPNNLCLIGRR
+63 
-74 AKLLQSPASPWRL
+74 
-87 PAGPHRVKRNRA
+87 
-99 ACRVATCP
+99 
-107 EDPRRHENASAGESV
+107 
-122 STDLTEALEAM
+122 DLTEALKAM
-133 GYADAEIPTLVES
+133 GYVDTGLPALVES
-146 FPPAVIEYLRDFRLQ
+146 FPPGVVEYLQEFRTQ
-161 EARDIIETLLY
+161 EVRDIIETLLY

-186 EGVVE
+186 MGVVE
-191 QSCYAYTSGPLFALR
+191 QSCYAYTSGPLFALAE
-206 QVDLIES
+206 VGLIES
-213 TSWHGT
+213 SSRHGT
-219 TVIKATSAGEAIS
+219 TVVRVTPAGEGIA
-232 RPLMEARLQA
+232 RPLTEARIRA
-242 LDIGGLAREIHE
+242 LDLRALARETHE
-254 VVPALLAGTVKGSF
+254 VVPALLAGTVRGSY

-273 PSTLPRTEET
+273 PSSLPRTEET
-283 FVSFLLNNSPGLF
+283 FIGFLLNNNPALF
-296 IECERFAARLKAA
+296 EECERFAARLKAA
-309 GCAVLAYAY
+309 GCAVLAHAY
-318 DLDGSRADGVVYT
+318 DLDGAGVGGVVYT
-331 FPPEF
+331 FPAEF
-336 AYILKGMLERID
+336 AYILKGMLEAID

-362 YSTFTVLR
+362 HSTFTVLR
-370 YLACGEDYDRIR
+370 YLACGEDCDRIR
-382 ASPAHRRELTRVL
+382 ASATHRRELSRVL
-395 SVLNDAIY
+395 SLIADSIY
-403 VLEQVPQ
+403 VLEQAPQ
-410 DDGVDLARFI
+410 DDGVGLARFI
-420 VKDRNLYDMR
+420 VKDRDRYDAH

-454 PAAEEPLPP
+454 AEPHPAEG
-463 REEAPIVLEESA
+463 EAS
-475 AIAPAPQAGEGVEE
+475 PAPKIANTATPVPPADGGSEME
-489 EEWDEP
+489 EEWDDAV
-495 LFADDEEEEA
+495 FADDEEEEA
-505 EEEEEE
+505 AEE
-511 PIASVPPPAAS
+511 PLAPPPPA
-522 SNSVPRSLTAS
+522 PRRVAAP
-533 QTLDSRPSSLA
+533 RPA
-544 PGGAQTPALRP
+544 PEPVAEPPRP
-555 VVPRAGG
+555 GG

-568 HAPDGRRVN
+568 HAQDGRRVN
-577 WSPGQLNNGH
+577 WSPGRLNNGH

-604 IASDLA
+604 IAAELA
-610 GQGLPVVLIDF
+610 AQAMPVVLIDF

-627 SNGDIRSYKIREG
+627 STGDIRSYKIREG
-640 GQYYF
+640 AEYYF

-650 DSSIDEITPL
+650 DPAIDEITPL

-693 RISGITGNTDT
+693 RMSGITGNTGT

-712 DIEGEIMG
+712 DIESEIMS

-791 GAGDEREKFRL
+791 GTENEREKFRL

-819 KTSIKAV
+819 KTAIKAV

-857 NIAVKFCMRSENKKQ
+857 NIAVKFCMRAENKKQ

-888 NFQPGEGI
+888 NFRPGEGI

-909 PSSGRNP
+909 PSSGRKV

>member
-1 MYIIRRFWRRFRG
+1 MGYTDTG
-14 IGVKGVTSREIGRH
+14 I
-28 GPVGHGTGDPS
+28 
-39 CRGEAEAFPPALPIQ
+39 PAL
-54 EHSAGCGRF
+54 SG
-63 FPNNLCLIGRR
+63 
-74 AKLLQSPASPWRL
+74 
-87 PAGPHRVKRNRA
+87 
-99 ACRVATCP
+99 
-107 EDPRRHENASAGESV
+107 
-122 STDLTEALEAM
+122 
-133 GYADAEIPTLVES
+133 S
-146 FPPAVIEYLRDFRLQ
+146 FPPAVIEYLQDFRLQ
-161 EARDIIETLLY
+161 EVRDIIETLLY
-172 IYIAQNSS
+172 IHVALNSA

-186 EGVVE
+186 VGVAE
-191 QSCYAYTSGPLFALR
+191 QSCYAYTSGPLFALGE
-206 QVDLIES
+206 VGLIES
-213 TSWHGT
+213 SSRNGT
-219 TVIKATSAGEAIS
+219 TVIRTTSTGEAIA
-232 RPLMEARLQA
+232 RPLVEARIRA
-242 LDIGGLAREIHE
+242 LDIRDLAREIHG
-254 VVPALLAGTVKGSF
+254 VVPVLLAGTVKGAYI
-268 VNKTF
+268 NKTF

-283 FVSFLLNNSPGLF
+283 FLGFLLNNSPGLF
-296 IECERFAARLKAA
+296 LECERFAARLRDA

-318 DLDGSRADGVVYT
+318 DLDAARADGVVYT

-336 AYILKGMLERID
+336 AYILKVLLEAID
-348 PEVREHY
+348 PAVREHY
-355 DMLLESF
+355 DMLLDSF
-362 YSTFTVLR
+362 HSTFTVLR

-382 ASPAHRRELTRVL
+382 ASPAHRRELSRVL
-395 SVLNDAIY
+395 AELRDAIY
-403 VLEQVPQ
+403 ILEEVRE

-420 VKDRNLYDMR
+420 VRDRDLYEAR

-438 MADVAA
+438 MADVAE

-454 PAAEEPLPP
+454 PEPVPPVDEAPFVPVEVPAVSCPLPPVEEEEEGGWEDAVFSGLEEETEEEIVEEEEEPLPP
-463 REEAPIVLEESA
+463 PPPPRRTPAPRPVPVP
-475 AIAPAPQAGEGVEE
+475 APAPVSAP
-489 EEWDEP
+489 EP
-495 LFADDEEEEA
+495 D
-505 EEEEEE
+505 
-511 PIASVPPPAAS
+511 PA
-522 SNSVPRSLTAS
+522 
-533 QTLDSRPSSLA
+533 RP
-544 PGGAQTPALRP
+544 
-555 VVPRAGG
+555 GG
-562 LDIFLG
+562 LDVFLG
-568 HAPDGRRVN
+568 NAPDGRRIN
-577 WSPGQLNNGH
+577 WSPGRLNNGH

-604 IASDLA
+604 IAGELA
-610 GQGLPVVLIDF
+610 AQEMPVILIDF

-627 SNGDIRSYKIREG
+627 STGVLRSYKIREG

-650 DSSIDEITPL
+650 DPDIDEITPL

-704 WTRVLDFD
+704 WKRVLDFD
-712 DIEGEIMG
+712 DIESEIME

-742 EKISLP
+742 EKISIP
-748 TILSGGI
+748 TLLSGGI

-791 GAGDEREKFRL
+791 GTEDEREKFRL

-819 KTSIKAV
+819 KTAIKAV

-909 PSSGRNP
+909 PASGRDL

>member
-1 MYIIRRFWRRFRG
+1 M
-14 IGVKGVTSREIGRH
+14 
-28 GPVGHGTGDPS
+28 
-39 CRGEAEAFPPALPIQ
+39 
-54 EHSAGCGRF
+54 
-63 FPNNLCLIGRR
+63 
-74 AKLLQSPASPWRL
+74 
-87 PAGPHRVKRNRA
+87 
-99 ACRVATCP
+99 
-107 EDPRRHENASAGESV
+107 
-122 STDLTEALEAM
+122 
-133 GYADAEIPTLVES
+133 ES
-146 FPPAVIEYLRDFRLQ
+146 FPPAVTEYLRDFRLQ
-161 EARDIIETLLY
+161 EVRDIVETLLY
-172 IYIAQNSS
+172 IYIAQNSA

-186 EGVVE
+186 AGVVE

-206 QVDLIES
+206 QVGLIES
-213 TSWHGT
+213 ASWHGT
-219 TVIKATSAGEAIS
+219 TVLTATSTGEAIA
-232 RPLMEARLQA
+232 RPLMEARLRA
-242 LDIGGLAREIHE
+242 LDISGLAREIHE
-254 VVPALLAGTVKGSF
+254 IVPALLAGTVKGSF

-283 FVSFLLNNSPGLF
+283 FISFLLNNSPGLF
-296 IECERFAARLKAA
+296 LECERFASRLRAA

-318 DLDGSRADGVVYT
+318 DLDGAKADGVVYT

-336 AYILKGMLERID
+336 AYILKGVLEQID
-348 PEVREHY
+348 PAIREHY

-382 ASPAHRRELTRVL
+382 ASPAHRRELARVL
-395 SVLNDAIY
+395 AELDDAIY
-403 VLEQVPQ
+403 VLEGVREE
-410 DDGVDLARFI
+410 DGVDLARFI
-420 VKDRNLYDMR
+420 VKDRNLYDTL
-430 LRDLGRAL
+430 LRDLEQAL
-438 MADVAA
+438 VAEVA
-444 KIVIDRPAPA
+444 EKIVIDHSTPAAEPSSPTREEPSPA
-454 PAAEEPLPP
+454 EEIPVLTPVPAAEEDEW
-463 REEAPIVLEESA
+463 EEFVFP
-475 AIAPAPQAGEGVEE
+475 
-489 EEWDEP
+489 
-495 LFADDEEEEA
+495 DEEEEEM
-505 EEEEEE
+505 EELP
-511 PIASVPPPAAS
+511 PITPPPAPRRAATPDPTF
-522 SNSVPRSLTAS
+522 SNTVLPEHRSDKPAALPRS
-533 QTLDSRPSSLA
+533 
-544 PGGAQTPALRP
+544 GGF
-555 VVPRAGG
+555 
-562 LDIFLG
+562 DIFLG
-568 HAPDGRRVN
+568 HAQDGQRVN

-604 IASDLA
+604 VASELA
-610 GQGLPVVLIDF
+610 AKEMPVVLIDF

-627 SNGDIRSYKIREG
+627 SDGDIRSYKIREG
-640 GQYYF
+640 GEYYF

-650 DSSIDEITPL
+650 DPDIDEITPL

-693 RISGITGNTDT
+693 RMSGITGKTET

-712 DIEGEIMG
+712 DIEGEIMN

-742 EKISLP
+742 EKISIP

-791 GAGDEREKFRL
+791 GTEDERAKFRL

-819 KTSIKAV
+819 KSSIKAV

-909 PSSGRNP
+909 PTSGRKP

>member
-1 MYIIRRFWRRFRG
+1 M
-14 IGVKGVTSREIGRH
+14 
-28 GPVGHGTGDPS
+28 
-39 CRGEAEAFPPALPIQ
+39 
-54 EHSAGCGRF
+54 
-63 FPNNLCLIGRR
+63 
-74 AKLLQSPASPWRL
+74 
-87 PAGPHRVKRNRA
+87 
-99 ACRVATCP
+99 
-107 EDPRRHENASAGESV
+107 
-122 STDLTEALEAM
+122 STDLAKALKAT
-133 GYADAEIPTLVES
+133 GYADAEIPALMES
-146 FPPAVIEYLRDFRLQ
+146 FPPAVTDYLRDFRLQ
-161 EARDIIETLLY
+161 EVRDIVETLLY
-172 IYIAQNSS
+172 IYIAQNSA

-186 EGVVE
+186 AGVVE

-206 QVDLIES
+206 QVGLIES
-213 TSWHGT
+213 ASWHGM
-219 TVIKATSAGEAIS
+219 TVLRATATGEAIA
-232 RPLMEARLQA
+232 RPLMEARLRA
-242 LDIGGLAREIHE
+242 LDIAGLAREIHE

-283 FVSFLLNNSPGLF
+283 FISFLLNNCPGLF
-296 IECERFAARLKAA
+296 LECERFASRLRGA

-318 DLDGSRADGVVYT
+318 DLDGAKADGVVYT

-336 AYILKGMLERID
+336 AYILKGVLERID
-348 PEVREHY
+348 PAVREHY

-382 ASPAHRRELTRVL
+382 ASPAHRRELARVL
-395 SVLNDAIY
+395 AELDDAIY
-403 VLEQVPQ
+403 VLEGVREE
-410 DDGVDLARFI
+410 DGVDLARFI

-438 MADVAA
+438 MAEIAE
-444 KIVIDRPAPA
+444 KIVIDRSAPAEEPSSPIPEELSPVTEEAPVPTPA
-454 PAAEEPLPP
+454 PAAEEDEW
-463 REEAPIVLEESA
+463 EELVFP
-475 AIAPAPQAGEGVEE
+475 
-489 EEWDEP
+489 DE
-495 LFADDEEEEA
+495 EEEEA
-505 EEEEEE
+505 EEDGEEIEE
-511 PIASVPPPAAS
+511 PLPIVPPPARRRAAPS
-522 SNSVPRSLTAS
+522 SSGTVVAERRSGEPSPVPAEVPRS
-533 QTLDSRPSSLA
+533 
-544 PGGAQTPALRP
+544 GE
-555 VVPRAGG
+555 

-568 HAPDGRRVN
+568 HAQDGQRVN
-577 WSPGQLNNGH
+577 WSPGRLNNGH

-604 IASDLA
+604 IASELA
-610 GQGLPVVLIDF
+610 AQAMPVILIDF

-627 SNGDIRSYKIREG
+627 SSGDIRSYKIREG

-650 DSSIDEITPL
+650 DPDIDEITPL

-693 RISGITGNTDT
+693 WMSGITGKTET

-712 DIEGEIMG
+712 DIEGEIMN

-742 EKISLP
+742 EKISIT

-791 GAGDEREKFRL
+791 GTEDERAKFRL

-819 KTSIKAV
+819 KTAIKAV

-896 LIIGSEKMNVRIV
+896 LIIGSEKMNIRIV
-909 PSSGRNP
+909 PASERNH

>member
-1 MYIIRRFWRRFRG
+1 
-14 IGVKGVTSREIGRH
+14 
-28 GPVGHGTGDPS
+28 
-39 CRGEAEAFPPALPIQ
+39 
-54 EHSAGCGRF
+54 
-63 FPNNLCLIGRR
+63 
-74 AKLLQSPASPWRL
+74 
-87 PAGPHRVKRNRA
+87 
-99 ACRVATCP
+99 
-107 EDPRRHENASAGESV
+107 
-122 STDLTEALEAM
+122 M
-133 GYADAEIPTLVES
+133 GYADAELPTLVES
-146 FPPAVIEYLRDFRLQ
+146 FPPAVIEYLQDFRPQ
-161 EARDIIETLLY
+161 EVRDIVETLLY
-172 IYIAQNSS
+172 IYIAQNSA

-186 EGVVE
+186 EGVIE
-191 QSCYAYTSGPLFALR
+191 QSCYAYTSGPLFALA
-206 QVDLIES
+206 QVNLIES
-213 TSWHGT
+213 ASWYGT
-219 TVIKATSAGEAIS
+219 TVIEATPAGEAIA

-242 LDIGGLAREIHE
+242 LDIRGLARDIHG

-283 FVSFLLNNSPGLF
+283 FVSFLLNNSPSLF
-296 IECERFAARLKAA
+296 LECERFAARLKAA

-336 AYILKGMLERID
+336 AYILKGMLETID
-348 PEVREHY
+348 PGVREHY

-370 YLACGEDYDRIR
+370 YLARGEDYDRIR

-395 SVLNDAIY
+395 SLLTDAIY
-403 VLEQVPQ
+403 ILEGVRE

-420 VKDRNLYDMR
+420 VKDRNLYEMR

-444 KIVIDRPAPA
+444 KIVIDRPAL
-454 PAAEEPLPP
+454 EPLPP
-463 REEAPIVLEESA
+463 REEAFFAPEEIPA
-475 AIAPAPQAGEGVEE
+475 ATLASPAQEEVEE
-489 EEWDEP
+489 DGWDET
-495 LFADDEEEEA
+495 LFADEEEEA
-505 EEEEEE
+505 EEEEKEE
-511 PIASVPPPAAS
+511 PLPFVPPPAPRRVAAS
-522 SNSVPRSLTAS
+522 SVSTGTSSFAPEGA
-533 QTLDSRPSSLA
+533 QTLDSRPSSLETLRVS
-544 PGGAQTPALRP
+544 QTPALRP

-693 RISGITGNTDT
+693 RISGITGNTET

-791 GAGDEREKFRL
+791 GTEDDRAKFRL

-819 KTSIKAV
+819 KTAIKAV

-909 PSSGRNP
+909 PSSGRKV

>member
-1 MYIIRRFWRRFRG
+1 
-14 IGVKGVTSREIGRH
+14 
-28 GPVGHGTGDPS
+28 
-39 CRGEAEAFPPALPIQ
+39 
-54 EHSAGCGRF
+54 
-63 FPNNLCLIGRR
+63 
-74 AKLLQSPASPWRL
+74 
-87 PAGPHRVKRNRA
+87 
-99 ACRVATCP
+99 
-107 EDPRRHENASAGESV
+107 
-122 STDLTEALEAM
+122 M
-133 GYADAEIPTLVES
+133 GYADAGVRTLVES

-161 EARDIIETLLY
+161 EVRDIVETLLY
-172 IYIAQNSS
+172 IYIAQNSA

-206 QVDLIES
+206 QVDLIAS

-219 TVIKATSAGEAIS
+219 TVIRATSTGEAIA

-242 LDIGGLAREIHE
+242 LDIRGLAREIHE

-268 VNKTF
+268 INKTF

-296 IECERFAARLKAA
+296 TECERFAARLKAA

-318 DLDGSRADGVVYT
+318 DLDGSRTDGVVYT

-348 PEVREHY
+348 PGVREHY

-370 YLACGEDYDRIR
+370 YLACGEDYDRVR
-382 ASPAHRRELTRVL
+382 ASPAHRRELVRVL
-395 SVLNDAIY
+395 SLLTDAIY
-403 VLEQVPQ
+403 VLEGVRE

-420 VKDRNLYDMR
+420 VKDRNLYEAR
-430 LRDLGRAL
+430 LRDLGREL
-438 MADVAA
+438 MAEVAE
-444 KIVIDRPAPA
+444 KIVVDRPAPA
-454 PAAEEPLPP
+454 TEPLPP
-463 REEAPIVLEESA
+463 LRKEPAPVPEEIP
-475 AIAPAPQAGEGVEE
+475 APAPVPPAEAEGDED
-489 EEWDEP
+489 EWDET
-495 LFADDEEEEA
+495 LFADDG

-511 PIASVPPPAAS
+511 EEEMEEPFPLPPPPALRRFVTPPPGPAS
-522 SNSVPRSLTAS
+522 SNPVPRNPSGLSSSGPSAHRTLQPVAS
-533 QTLDSRPSSLA
+533 ETRS
-544 PGGAQTPALRP
+544 
-555 VVPRAGG
+555 GG

-568 HAPDGRRVN
+568 HAPDGRQVD
-577 WSPGQLNNGH
+577 WSPGLLNNGH

-604 IASDLA
+604 IASELA
-610 GQGLPVVLIDF
+610 GKAMPVVLIDF

-627 SNGDIRSYKIREG
+627 STGDIRSYKIREG

-650 DSSIDEITPL
+650 DPSIDEITPL

-693 RISGITGNTDT
+693 RMSGITGNTET
-704 WTRVLDFD
+704 WSRVLDFD
-712 DIEGEIMG
+712 AIEGEIMN

-791 GAGDEREKFRL
+791 GTEDERAKFRL

-819 KTSIKAV
+819 KTAIKAV

-909 PSSGRNP
+909 PASGRKP